1 MKAEFLKIAGVK
13 SEAEFYKKFPT
24 EEAFM
29 KKHGKAIKKSIVKAQ
44 VGQLI
49 PNKQTPTG
57 NTNPTRIDESFLFD
71 TVAGLTGKKN
81 YEETLKEMQ
90 SKAQVAS
97 GQQQSGGGGGMSGM
111 MSMLPQLM
119 SMFGGAGGE
128 GGAGGSSGGTSAS
141 DVMSG
146 LGDMGFGKNGGKF
159 SPHMMY
165 DPKTKKGKKAMTYK
179 EHLALKKKGWGHD
192 APKAMFGGGSGG
204 SGGGATT
211 GGGGGFNNFIQGASD
226 VFNSDAVQNFGIPIV
241 SDAFKIADQLK
252 QQKEVEAGAKQN
264 RIVSELA
271 LRASKTEPEKI
282 DREYVRP
289 EDFSNTGEEFFPVY
303 GVGTNVLAKHGGM
316 YKAQGGGNFLNNF
329 RAGGPR
335 NLNLKGDDLLGKGE
349 FTYFQP
355 YYESMQEKL
364 EHNRM
369 LNRKNV
375 NSMRALENGGMVSDQ
390 GYTPIINVNQQKAF
404 RQGGVLGSNS
414 YLVPKAQVGWLSP
427 GVWSEM
433 SKMQKGKQK
442 IKEDPGSFVRL
453 LAGDPTAAAMF
464 MENGGKTP
472 KAQGGFNAAN
482 ISYGGGP
489 GAAIGNQLGDMVGF
503 NNDAGSNIGG
513 TIGGT
518 IGSAFGPIG
527 SAVGSFIGSGI
538 GDLVDRSDRR
548 TRIDNERAEKA
559 TKEMSYSALGPQ
571 VQAGLA
577 SHVREGGNVSSNPSM
592 LDTMK
597 MGGELKTL
605 WGGEA
610 EAVSYNPYA
619 GGDSIQFKG
628 NSHDYRD
635 PKTGQTGIG
644 VAYGKDSVA
653 NNEAV
658 VEVEN
663 EPAQQLRDGGGNE
676 NLVVYGDL
684 KIPEEF
690 VSEIGDDRAK
700 GKKFKNYVEELNKD
714 EKKINSKMTKA
725 ADLGLES
732 DNTVFGQL
740 ERSTADAILKGSDM
754 KLKSIADKKMILADL
769 QSALNDTFDEFEIK
783 GNEFIAKGKVVD
795 DLEREM
801 NNMAKSGIEI
811 KPENRGKFTAW
822 AKEKG
827 MSVSA
832 AANKV
837 MANPDKYSKG
847 VVKMANFAKNFA
859 KNGAGV
865 PKAQSGFE
873 TNELGGDDV
882 GMTVEEAIAAGFVLN
897 EETGLYEKSTGETV
911 DPIDSETDALDE
923 VRPGQGR
930 DKDTGLYGNVTQKE
944 YEAAKEAN
952 PWFDWENFD
961 PKSDADV
968 RRYQKEF
975 NKRAEEAGSD
985 KRIKVDGDFGEQTS
999 SARFTPAAP
1008 GKEPEVE
1015 VAKIKEEPTVTE
1027 TTTIKPPR
1035 IPFIPNFL
1043 DGDVNNELNP
1053 DQLLAE
1059 KYAMATNQYIPVPA
1073 QGYQP
1078 NLRVPYDISLQDAKN
1093 DVIAQSRAMQRN
1105 PGIQNN
1111 PAAAALMAAP
1121 TYKALNE
1128 INAEEFRANQAMKDM
1143 VYSGNQET
1151 LNDAKLKNLKIYGE
1165 QYDRQQEAVSNTR
1178 KENIAIL
1185 NSISNKYAQNRRN
1198 NMLERVYNNMYPS
1211 YQFNQQG
1218 DANTTGVGGNF
1229 SIPGYGITGGIPG
1242 LATPGFNGNAGQ
1254 NVNSAINLGGQLIDY
1269 FRNNPIQQR
1278 PVEPNYNRMDRAI
1291 KKGIDFKN
1299 IYDYVEPIDDGSRL
1313 AKKGKAVKKNNKN
1326 SNILRAIKN
1335 L

>member
-13 SEAEFYKKFPT
+13 SEADFYKKFPS
-24 EEAFM
+24 EDAFM
-29 KKHGKAIKKSIVKAQ
+29 AKHGKAVKKLMVKKANI
-44 VGQLI
+44 GALI

-57 NTNPTRIDESFLFD
+57 NKKPKRIDDAFLYD
-71 TVAGLTGKKN
+71 SVAGMTGKES
-81 YEETLKEMQ
+81 YDEMMARM
-90 SKAQVAS
+90 KAEAEAAAAA
-97 GQQQSGGGGGMSGM
+97 GQQSGGGGGGGMGGMMAMLPQMMSMMGGAEGAGGAAGAAGAAGGGGGGDIGATMSGM
-111 MSMLPQLM
+111 
-119 SMFGGAGGE
+119 GGMMQKGGNVE
-128 GGAGGSSGGTSAS
+128 
-141 DVMSG
+141 
-146 LGDMGFGKNGGKF
+146 KF
-159 SPHMMY
+159 TPHMMY

-192 APKAMFGGGSGG
+192 APKAMGGFGGGS
-204 SGGGATT
+204 GGATT
-211 GGGGGFNNFIQGASD
+211 GGGGGFMQGASD
-226 VFNSDAVQNFGIPIV
+226 VFNSSAVQDWGIPIV
-241 SDAFKIADQLK
+241 GDVMKISDQLK
-252 QQKEVEAGAKQN
+252 QQKETEAGAKQN

-303 GVGTNVLAKHGGM
+303 GVGTNVLAKHGGA
-316 YKAQGGGNFLNNF
+316 YKAQGGGMFN
-329 RAGGPR
+329 
-335 NLNLKGDDLLGKGE
+335 
-349 FTYFQP
+349 
-355 YYESMQEKL
+355 
-364 EHNRM
+364 
-369 LNRKNV
+369 
-375 NSMRALENGGMVSDQ
+375 DQ
-390 GYTPIINVNQQKAF
+390 GYSPIINVNQQKAF
-404 RQGGVLGSNS
+404 KQGGVLGSNS
-414 YLVPKAQVGWLSP
+414 YLVPRA
-427 GVWSEM
+427 
-433 SKMQKGKQK
+433 
-442 IKEDPGSFVRL
+442 
-453 LAGDPTAAAMF
+453 AG
-464 MENGGKTP
+464 G
-472 KAQGGFNAAN
+472 
-482 ISYGGGP
+482 ISYGGGQA
-489 GAAIGNQLGDMVGF
+489 GQLGMQAGDMVGF
-503 NNDAGSNIGG
+503 NNDAGSQIGG

-527 SAVGSFIGSGI
+527 SAVGSFIGSGV

-548 TRIDNERAEKA
+548 TAKDNDRSERA
-559 TKEMSYSALGPQ
+559 TKEMAYGAIGPQ

-610 EAVSYNPYA
+610 ETVSYNPYA
-619 GGDSIQFKG
+619 GGESIEFKG

-644 VAYGKDSVA
+644 VAYGQESVA

-663 EPAQQLRDGGGNE
+663 EPAQQLKDGGGAE

-690 VSEIGDDRAK
+690 ISEIGDDRAK

-714 EKKINSKMTKA
+714 EKKINKKMVTA

-732 DNTVFGQL
+732 NNTVFGQL
-740 ERSTADAILKGSDM
+740 ERSSADAILKGSDM
-754 KLKSIADKKMILADL
+754 KLKAIADKKMILADL

-783 GNEFIAKGKVVD
+783 GNDFISKDNIVND
-795 DLEREM
+795 PERSM

-811 KPENRGKFTAW
+811 KPENKGKFTAW

-837 MANPDKYSKG
+837 MANTDGYSPG

-865 PKAQSGFE
+865 PKAQGGFE

-882 GMTVEEAIAAGFVLN
+882 GMTIEEALAAGFILN
-897 EETGLYEKSTGETV
+897 EVTGEYEKSNGETV
-911 DPIDSETDALDE
+911 VPTDSETDALDE

-930 DKDTGLYGNVTQKE
+930 DEGTGLFGNTTVKE

-985 KRIKVDGDFGEQTS
+985 KRITVDGDFGEQTT

-1008 GKEPEVE
+1008 GEEPEVE
-1015 VAKIKEEPTVTE
+1015 VAKIREEPTVTE
-1027 TTTIKPPR
+1027 TTTIQPQR
-1035 IPFIPNFL
+1035 IPFLPNFI

-1059 KYAMATNQYIPVPA
+1059 KYAMATNQYQPVPA

-1143 VYSGNQET
+1143 VYSGNQQT
-1151 LNDAKLKNLKIYGE
+1151 LNEAKLKNLQIFDT
-1165 QYDRQQEAVSNTR
+1165 QAQRQAQGVANTR
-1178 KENIAIL
+1178 TQNIDIL
-1185 NSISNKYAQNRRN
+1185 KSISDKYSKNRRE

-1211 YQFNQQG
+1211 YKFNQQG
-1218 DANTTGVGGNF
+1218 DANTTGAGSNLYV
-1229 SIPGYGITGGIPG
+1229 PGYGMTGGIPG

-1254 NVNSAINLGGQLIDY
+1254 NVNSAINLGGQLINY
-1269 FRNNPIQQR
+1269 FNNNPIQRQ
-1278 PVEPNYNRMDRAI
+1278 PPEPNYNRMDRAMR
-1291 KKGIDFKN
+1291 KDIDFEN
-1299 IYDYVEPIDDGSRL
+1299 MYDYIDPLAEDDGTRV
-1313 AKKGKAVKKNNKN
+1313 AKKGKTVKKNNKN

>member
-13 SEAEFYKKFPT
+13 SEAEFYKKFPS
-24 EEAFM
+24 EDAFM
-29 KKHGKAIKKSIVKAQ
+29 KKHGKAVKKLMVKKANI
-44 VGQLI
+44 GALI
-49 PNKQTPTG
+49 PNKETPTG
-57 NTNPTRIDESFLFD
+57 NSNPKRIDDAFLYD
-71 TVAGLTGKKN
+71 TVAGMTGKES
-81 YEETLKEMQ
+81 YEEMMARMQ
-90 SKAQVAS
+90 AEAQAAA
-97 GQQQSGGGGGMSGM
+97 GQQSGGGGGGGMGGM
-111 MSMLPQLM
+111 MAMLPQIM
-119 SMFGGAGGE
+119 SMMGGAEGAGGD
-128 GGAGGSSGGTSAS
+128 GGTGGG
-141 DVMSG
+141 M
-146 LGDMGFGKNGGKF
+146 NGGEMADAMSSFSMKKGGNVEKF
-159 SPHMMY
+159 TPHMMY

-192 APKAMFGGGSGG
+192 APKAQGGN
-204 SGGGATT
+204 TT
-211 GGGGGFNNFIQGASD
+211 SGGGGFNDFIQGASD
-226 VFNSDAVQNFGIPIV
+226 VYNSDAVQNFGIPIV
-241 SDAFKIADQLK
+241 GDIMKISDQLK

-316 YKAQGGGNFLNNF
+316 YKAQGGG
-329 RAGGPR
+329 
-335 NLNLKGDDLLGKGE
+335 
-349 FTYFQP
+349 
-355 YYESMQEKL
+355 
-364 EHNRM
+364 
-369 LNRKNV
+369 
-375 NSMRALENGGMVSDQ
+375 MVSDQ
-390 GYTPIINVNQQKAF
+390 GYSPIIDVNQQKAF
-404 RQGGVLGSNS
+404 KEGGSVSWKYGSGTYSGTLIPSMETKTHRFARTQN
-414 YLVPKAQVGWLSP
+414 
-427 GVWSEM
+427 
-433 SKMQKGKQK
+433 GKVK
-442 IKEDPGSFVRL
+442 RL
-453 LAGDPTAAAMF
+453 
-464 MENGGKTP
+464 P

-482 ISYGGGP
+482 ISYGGGA
-489 GAAIGNQLGDMVGF
+489 GSAVGNQLGDMAGF

-559 TKEMSYSALGPQ
+559 TKEMAYSALGPQ
-571 VQAGLA
+571 VQAGVA
-577 SHVREGGNVSSNPSM
+577 SHVREGGNISSNPSM
-592 LDTMK
+592 LETMK

-610 EAVSYNPYA
+610 ETVSYNPYA
-619 GGDSIQFKG
+619 GGESIQFKG

-644 VAYGKDSVA
+644 VAYGQESVA

-663 EPAQQLRDGGGNE
+663 EPAQQLKDGGGAE

-690 VSEIGDDRAK
+690 ISEIGDDRAK
-700 GKKFKNYVEELNKD
+700 GMKFKNYVEELNKD
-714 EKKINSKMTKA
+714 EKKINSKMSKA

-732 DNTVFGQL
+732 ENTTFGQL
-740 ERSTADAILKGSDM
+740 ERTTADAILKGSDM

-783 GNEFIAKGKVVD
+783 GNEFISKGMVVD

-811 KPENRGKFTAW
+811 KPENKGKFTAW

-837 MANPDKYSKG
+837 MANTDKYSTG

-865 PKAQSGFE
+865 PKAQGGFK
-873 TNELGGDDV
+873 TNELGGDDA
-882 GMTVEEAIAAGFVLN
+882 GMTSEEAIAAGFILN

-911 DPIDSETDALDE
+911 NPTDSETDALDE
-923 VRPGQGR
+923 VRPGQGIN
-930 DKDTGLYGNVTQKE
+930 KGTGLYGNTTVKQ
-944 YEAAKEAN
+944 YEDAKKAN

-968 RRYQKEF
+968 IRYQKEF

-985 KRIKVDGDFGEQTS
+985 KRITVDGDFGEQTT
-999 SARFTPAAP
+999 SARFTPASP
-1008 GKEPEVE
+1008 GQEPEVE
-1015 VAKIKEEPTVTE
+1015 VAQIREEPTVTE
-1027 TTTIKPPR
+1027 TTTIRPPR

-1105 PGIQNN
+1105 PMIQNN

-1121 TYKALNE
+1121 TFKALND
-1128 INAEEFRANQAMKDM
+1128 INAEEFRANQKMKDM
-1143 VYSGNQET
+1143 VYSGNQAT
-1151 LNDAKLKNLKIYGE
+1151 LNDAKLKNLQIYDE
-1165 QYDRQQEAVSNTR
+1165 QYDRQQEAISNTR

-1185 NSISNKYAQNRRN
+1185 SSISSKYAQNRRE
-1198 NMLERVYNNMYPS
+1198 NMMERVYGNMYPS
-1211 YQFNQQG
+1211 YQFGQQG
-1218 DANTTGVGGNF
+1218 NANTTGVGGNF
-1229 SIPGYGITGGIPG
+1229 NIPGYGMTGGIPG

-1254 NVNSAINLGGQLIDY
+1254 NVNSAINLGGQMLDY
-1269 FRNNPIQQR
+1269 FRNNPIQRQ
-1278 PVEPNYNRMDRAI
+1278 PTEPNYNKMDRI
-1291 KKGIDFKN
+1291 LERGLDFEDS
-1299 IYDYVEPIDDGSRL
+1299 YDYINPPEEDDGSRM
-1313 AKKGKAVKKNNKN
+1313 AKKGKAVKKNNRN
-1326 SNILRAIKN
+1326 SNVLRAFKN

>member
-13 SEAEFYKKFPT
+13 SEADFYKKFPS
-24 EEAFM
+24 EDAFM
-29 KKHGKAIKKSIVKAQ
+29 AKHGKAVKKLMVKKANI
-44 VGQLI
+44 GALI

-57 NTNPTRIDESFLFD
+57 NKKPKRIDDAFLYD
-71 TVAGLTGKKN
+71 SVAGMTGKES
-81 YEETLKEMQ
+81 YDEMMARM
-90 SKAQVAS
+90 KAEAEAAAAA
-97 GQQQSGGGGGMSGM
+97 GQQSGGGGGGGMGGMMAMLPQMMSMMGGAEGAGGAAGAAGGGGAGDMGAMMSGM
-111 MSMLPQLM
+111 
-119 SMFGGAGGE
+119 GGMMQKGGNVE
-128 GGAGGSSGGTSAS
+128 
-141 DVMSG
+141 
-146 LGDMGFGKNGGKF
+146 KF
-159 SPHMMY
+159 TPHMMY

-192 APKAMFGGGSGG
+192 APKAMGGFGGG
-204 SGGGATT
+204 GGGATT
-211 GGGGGFNNFIQGASD
+211 GGGGGGFMQGASD

-241 SDAFKIADQLK
+241 GDIMKISDQLK

-303 GVGTNVLAKHGGM
+303 GVGTNVLAKHGGA
-316 YKAQGGGNFLNNF
+316 YKAQGGGMFN
-329 RAGGPR
+329 
-335 NLNLKGDDLLGKGE
+335 
-349 FTYFQP
+349 
-355 YYESMQEKL
+355 
-364 EHNRM
+364 
-369 LNRKNV
+369 
-375 NSMRALENGGMVSDQ
+375 DQ
-390 GYTPIINVNQQKAF
+390 GYSPIINVNQQKAF
-404 RQGGVLGSNS
+404 KQGGVLGSNS
-414 YLVPKAQVGWLSP
+414 YLVPRA
-427 GVWSEM
+427 
-433 SKMQKGKQK
+433 
-442 IKEDPGSFVRL
+442 
-453 LAGDPTAAAMF
+453 T
-464 MENGGKTP
+464 GG
-472 KAQGGFNAAN
+472 
-482 ISYGGGP
+482 ISYGGGQA
-489 GAAIGNQLGDMVGF
+489 GQLGMQAGDMVGF

-527 SAVGSFIGSGI
+527 SAVGSFIGSGV

-548 TRIDNERAEKA
+548 TAKDNDRSERA
-559 TKEMSYSALGPQ
+559 TKEMAYGAIGPQ

-610 EAVSYNPYA
+610 ETVSYNPYA
-619 GGDSIQFKG
+619 GGESIEFKG

-644 VAYGKDSVA
+644 VAYGQESVA

-663 EPAQQLRDGGGNE
+663 EPAQQLKDGGGAE

-690 VSEIGDDRAK
+690 ISEIGDDRAK

-714 EKKINSKMTKA
+714 EKKINKKMVTA

-732 DNTVFGQL
+732 NNTVFGQL
-740 ERSTADAILKGSDM
+740 ERSSADAILKGSDM
-754 KLKSIADKKMILADL
+754 KLKAIADKKMILADL

-783 GNEFIAKGKVVD
+783 GNDFISKDNIVND
-795 DLEREM
+795 PERSM

-811 KPENRGKFTAW
+811 KPENKGKFTAW

-837 MANPDKYSKG
+837 MANTDGYSPG

-865 PKAQSGFE
+865 PKAQGGFE

-882 GMTVEEAIAAGFVLN
+882 GMTIEEALAAGFILN
-897 EETGLYEKSTGETV
+897 EVTGEYEKSNGETV
-911 DPIDSETDALDE
+911 VPTDSETDALDE

-930 DKDTGLYGNVTQKE
+930 DEGTGLFGNTTVKQ
-944 YEAAKEAN
+944 YEDAKKAN
-952 PWFDWENFD
+952 PWFDWESFD
-961 PKSDADV
+961 PKNKAEV
-968 RRYQKEF
+968 KRYQKEF

-985 KRIKVDGDFGEQTS
+985 KRITVDGDFGEQTT

-1008 GKEPEVE
+1008 GEEPEVE
-1015 VAKIKEEPTVTE
+1015 VAKIREEPTVTE
-1027 TTTIKPPR
+1027 TTTIQPQR
-1035 IPFIPNFL
+1035 IPFLPNFI

-1059 KYAMATNQYIPVPA
+1059 KYAMATNQYQPVPA

-1143 VYSGNQET
+1143 VYSGNQQT
-1151 LNDAKLKNLKIYGE
+1151 LNEAKLKNLQIFDT
-1165 QYDRQQEAVSNTR
+1165 QAQRQAQGVANTR
-1178 KENIAIL
+1178 TQNIDIL
-1185 NSISNKYAQNRRN
+1185 KSISDKYSKNRRE

-1211 YQFNQQG
+1211 YKFNQQG
-1218 DANTTGVGGNF
+1218 DANTTGAGSNLYV
-1229 SIPGYGITGGIPG
+1229 PGYGMTGGIPG

-1254 NVNSAINLGGQLIDY
+1254 NVNSAINLGGQLINY
-1269 FRNNPIQQR
+1269 FNNNPIQRQ
-1278 PVEPNYNRMDRAI
+1278 PPEPNYNRMDRAMR
-1291 KKGIDFKN
+1291 KDIDFEN
-1299 IYDYVEPIDDGSRL
+1299 MYDYIDPLAEDDGTRV
-1313 AKKGKAVKKNNKN
+1313 AKKGKTVKKNNKN

>member
-13 SEAEFYKKFPT
+13 SEADFYKKFPS
-24 EEAFM
+24 EDAFM
-29 KKHGKAIKKSIVKAQ
+29 AKHGKAVKKLMVKKANI
-44 VGQLI
+44 GALI

-57 NTNPTRIDESFLFD
+57 NKKPKRIDDAFLYD
-71 TVAGLTGKKN
+71 SVAGMTGKES
-81 YEETLKEMQ
+81 YDEMMARM
-90 SKAQVAS
+90 KAEAEAAAAA
-97 GQQQSGGGGGMSGM
+97 GQQSGGGGGGGMGGMMAMLPQVMSMMGGAEGAGGAAGAAGGGGGGDIGATMSGM
-111 MSMLPQLM
+111 
-119 SMFGGAGGE
+119 GGMMQKGGNVE
-128 GGAGGSSGGTSAS
+128 
-141 DVMSG
+141 
-146 LGDMGFGKNGGKF
+146 KF
-159 SPHMMY
+159 TPHMMY

-192 APKAMFGGGSGG
+192 APKAMGGFGGGS
-204 SGGGATT
+204 GGATT
-211 GGGGGFNNFIQGASD
+211 GGGGGFMQGASD
-226 VFNSDAVQNFGIPIV
+226 VFNSSAVQDWGIPIV
-241 SDAFKIADQLK
+241 GDIMKISDQLK

-303 GVGTNVLAKHGGM
+303 GVGTNVLAKHGGA
-316 YKAQGGGNFLNNF
+316 YKAQGGGMFN
-329 RAGGPR
+329 
-335 NLNLKGDDLLGKGE
+335 
-349 FTYFQP
+349 
-355 YYESMQEKL
+355 
-364 EHNRM
+364 
-369 LNRKNV
+369 
-375 NSMRALENGGMVSDQ
+375 DQ
-390 GYTPIINVNQQKAF
+390 GYSPIINVNQQKAF
-404 RQGGVLGSNS
+404 KQGGVLGSNS
-414 YLVPKAQVGWLSP
+414 YLVPRA
-427 GVWSEM
+427 
-433 SKMQKGKQK
+433 
-442 IKEDPGSFVRL
+442 
-453 LAGDPTAAAMF
+453 T
-464 MENGGKTP
+464 GG
-472 KAQGGFNAAN
+472 
-482 ISYGGGP
+482 ISYGGGQA
-489 GAAIGNQLGDMVGF
+489 GQLGMQAGDMVGF

-527 SAVGSFIGSGI
+527 SAVGSFIGSGV

-548 TRIDNERAEKA
+548 TRIDNERSERA
-559 TKEMSYSALGPQ
+559 TKEMAYGAIGPQ

-610 EAVSYNPYA
+610 ETVSYNPYA
-619 GGDSIQFKG
+619 GGESIEFKG

-644 VAYGKDSVA
+644 VAYGQESVA

-663 EPAQQLRDGGGNE
+663 EPAQQLKDGGGAE

-690 VSEIGDDRAK
+690 ISEIGDDRAK

-714 EKKINSKMTKA
+714 EKKINKKMVTA

-732 DNTVFGQL
+732 NNTVFGQL
-740 ERSTADAILKGSDM
+740 ERSSADAILKGSDM
-754 KLKSIADKKMILADL
+754 KLKAIADKKMILADL

-783 GNEFIAKGKVVD
+783 GNDFISKDNIVND
-795 DLEREM
+795 PERSM

-811 KPENRGKFTAW
+811 KPENKGKFTAW

-837 MANPDKYSKG
+837 MANTDGYSPG

-865 PKAQSGFE
+865 PKAQGGFE

-882 GMTVEEAIAAGFVLN
+882 GMTIEEALAAGFILN
-897 EETGLYEKSTGETV
+897 EVTGEYEKSNGETV
-911 DPIDSETDALDE
+911 VPTDSETDALDE

-930 DKDTGLYGNVTQKE
+930 DEGTGLFGNTTVKQ
-944 YEAAKEAN
+944 YEDAKKAN

-961 PKSDADV
+961 PKNKAEV
-968 RRYQKEF
+968 KRYQKEF

-985 KRIKVDGDFGEQTS
+985 KRITVDGDFGEQTT

-1008 GKEPEVE
+1008 GEEPEVE
-1015 VAKIKEEPTVTE
+1015 VAKIREEPTVTE
-1027 TTTIKPPR
+1027 TTTIQPQR
-1035 IPFIPNFL
+1035 IPFLPNFI

-1059 KYAMATNQYIPVPA
+1059 KYAMATNQYQPVPA

-1143 VYSGNQET
+1143 VYSGNQQT
-1151 LNDAKLKNLKIYGE
+1151 LNEAKLKNLQIFDT
-1165 QYDRQQEAVSNTR
+1165 QAQRQAQGVANTR
-1178 KENIAIL
+1178 TQNIDIL
-1185 NSISNKYAQNRRN
+1185 KSISDKYSKNRRE

-1211 YQFNQQG
+1211 YKFNQQG
-1218 DANTTGVGGNF
+1218 DANTTGAGSNLYV
-1229 SIPGYGITGGIPG
+1229 PGYGMTGGIPG

-1254 NVNSAINLGGQLIDY
+1254 NVNSAINLGGQLINY
-1269 FRNNPIQQR
+1269 FNNNPIQRQ
-1278 PVEPNYNRMDRAI
+1278 PPEPNYNRMDRAMR
-1291 KKGIDFKN
+1291 KDIDFEN
-1299 IYDYVEPIDDGSRL
+1299 MYDYIDPLAEDDGTRV
-1313 AKKGKAVKKNNKN
+1313 AKKGKTVKKNNKN

>member
-13 SEAEFYKKFPT
+13 SEADFYKKFPS
-24 EEAFM
+24 EDAFM
-29 KKHGKAIKKSIVKAQ
+29 AKHGKAVKKLMVKKANI
-44 VGQLI
+44 GALI

-57 NTNPTRIDESFLFD
+57 NKKPKRIDDAFLYD
-71 TVAGLTGKKN
+71 SVAGMTGKES
-81 YEETLKEMQ
+81 YDEMMARM
-90 SKAQVAS
+90 KAEAEAAAAA
-97 GQQQSGGGGGMSGM
+97 GQQSGGGGGGGMGGMMAMLPQMMSMMGGAEGAGGAAGAAGGGGAGDMGAMMSGM
-111 MSMLPQLM
+111 
-119 SMFGGAGGE
+119 GGMMQKGGNVE
-128 GGAGGSSGGTSAS
+128 
-141 DVMSG
+141 
-146 LGDMGFGKNGGKF
+146 KF
-159 SPHMMY
+159 TPHMMY

-192 APKAMFGGGSGG
+192 APKAMGGFGGGS
-204 SGGGATT
+204 GGATT
-211 GGGGGFNNFIQGASD
+211 GGGGGFMQGASD
-226 VFNSDAVQNFGIPIV
+226 VFNSSAVQDWGIPIV
-241 SDAFKIADQLK
+241 GDVMKISDQLK

-303 GVGTNVLAKHGGM
+303 GVGTNVLAKHGGA
-316 YKAQGGGNFLNNF
+316 YKAQGGGMFN
-329 RAGGPR
+329 
-335 NLNLKGDDLLGKGE
+335 
-349 FTYFQP
+349 
-355 YYESMQEKL
+355 
-364 EHNRM
+364 
-369 LNRKNV
+369 
-375 NSMRALENGGMVSDQ
+375 DQ
-390 GYTPIINVNQQKAF
+390 GYSPIINVNQQKAF
-404 RQGGVLGSNS
+404 KQGGVLGSNS
-414 YLVPKAQVGWLSP
+414 YLVP
-427 GVWSEM
+427 
-433 SKMQKGKQK
+433 
-442 IKEDPGSFVRL
+442 R
-453 LAGDPTAAAMF
+453 
-464 MENGGKTP
+464 
-472 KAQGGFNAAN
+472 AQGGFNMSGA
-482 ISYGGGP
+482 SYGGGA
-489 GAAIGNQLGDMVGF
+489 GGAIGNQLGDMVGF
-503 NNDAGSNIGG
+503 NNDAGSQIGG

-527 SAVGSFIGSGI
+527 SAVGSFIGSGV

-548 TRIDNERAEKA
+548 TRIDNERSEKA
-559 TKEMSYSALGPQ
+559 TKEMAYGAIGPQ

-610 EAVSYNPYA
+610 ETVSYNPYA
-619 GGDSIQFKG
+619 GGESIEFKG

-644 VAYGKDSVA
+644 VAYGQESVA
-653 NNEAV
+653 NNEAI

-663 EPAQQLRDGGGNE
+663 EPAQQLKDGGGAE

-690 VSEIGDDRAK
+690 ISEIGDDRAK

-714 EKKINSKMTKA
+714 EKKINKKMVTA

-732 DNTVFGQL
+732 NNTVFGQL
-740 ERSTADAILKGSDM
+740 ERSSADAILKGSDM
-754 KLKSIADKKMILADL
+754 KLKAIADKKMILADL

-783 GNEFIAKGKVVD
+783 GNDFISKDNIVND
-795 DLEREM
+795 PERSM

-811 KPENRGKFTAW
+811 KPENKGKFTAW

-837 MANPDKYSKG
+837 MANTDGYSPG

-865 PKAQSGFE
+865 PKAQGGFE

-882 GMTVEEAIAAGFVLN
+882 GMTIEEALAAGFILN
-897 EETGLYEKSTGETV
+897 EVTGEYEKSNGETV
-911 DPIDSETDALDE
+911 VPTDSETDALDE

-930 DKDTGLYGNVTQKE
+930 DEGTGLFGNTTVKE

-985 KRIKVDGDFGEQTS
+985 KRITVDGDFGEQTT

-1008 GKEPEVE
+1008 GEEPEVE
-1015 VAKIKEEPTVTE
+1015 VAKIREEPTVTE
-1027 TTTIKPPR
+1027 TTTIQPQR
-1035 IPFIPNFL
+1035 IPFLPNFI

-1059 KYAMATNQYIPVPA
+1059 KYAMATNQYQPVPA

-1143 VYSGNQET
+1143 VYSGNQQT
-1151 LNDAKLKNLKIYGE
+1151 LNEAKLKNLQIFDT
-1165 QYDRQQEAVSNTR
+1165 QAQRQAQGVANTR
-1178 KENIAIL
+1178 TQNIDIL
-1185 NSISNKYAQNRRN
+1185 KSISDKYSKNRRE

-1211 YQFNQQG
+1211 YKFNQQG
-1218 DANTTGVGGNF
+1218 DANTTGAGSNLYV
-1229 SIPGYGITGGIPG
+1229 PGYGMTGGIPG

-1254 NVNSAINLGGQLIDY
+1254 NVNSAINLGGQLINY
-1269 FRNNPIQQR
+1269 FNNNPIQRQ
-1278 PVEPNYNRMDRAI
+1278 PPEPNYNRMDRAMR
-1291 KKGIDFKN
+1291 KDIDFEN
-1299 IYDYVEPIDDGSRL
+1299 MYDYIDPLAEDDGTRV
-1313 AKKGKAVKKNNKN
+1313 AKKGKTVKKNNKN

>member
-13 SEAEFYKKFPT
+13 SEAEFYKKFPS
-24 EEAFM
+24 EDAFM
-29 KKHGKAIKKSIVKAQ
+29 KKHGKAVKKLMVKKANI
-44 VGQLI
+44 GALI

-57 NTNPTRIDESFLFD
+57 NKKPKRIDDAFLYD
-71 TVAGLTGKKN
+71 AVAGMTGKES
-81 YEETLKEMQ
+81 YDEMMARM
-90 SKAQVAS
+90 KAEAQAAA
-97 GQQQSGGGGGMSGM
+97 GQQSGGGGGGGMGGM
-111 MSMLPQLM
+111 MAMLPQM
-119 SMFGGAGGE
+119 MEMFGGAGGD

-192 APKAMFGGGSGG
+192 APKAQ
-204 SGGGATT
+204 GGATT
-211 GGGGGFNNFIQGASD
+211 GGGGGGFMQGASD
-226 VFNSDAVQNFGIPIV
+226 IFNSDAVQNFGIPIV
-241 SDAFKIADQLK
+241 GDIMKISDQLK

-303 GVGTNVLAKHGGM
+303 GVGTNVLAKHGGA
-316 YKAQGGGNFLNNF
+316 YKAQ
-329 RAGGPR
+329 
-335 NLNLKGDDLLGKGE
+335 
-349 FTYFQP
+349 Q
-355 YYESMQEKL
+355 
-364 EHNRM
+364 
-369 LNRKNV
+369 
-375 NSMRALENGGMVSDQ
+375 GGMFNDQ
-390 GYTPIINVNQQKAF
+390 GYVPLVNPNQQKAF

-414 YLVPKAQVGWLSP
+414 YLVPKAQ
-427 GVWSEM
+427 
-433 SKMQKGKQK
+433 
-442 IKEDPGSFVRL
+442 
-453 LAGDPTAAAMF
+453 
-464 MENGGKTP
+464 
-472 KAQGGFNAAN
+472 GGFDMAN
-482 ISYGGGP
+482 ISYGGGA
-489 GAAIGNQLGDMVGF
+489 GSMIGNKLGDMVGF

-548 TRIDNERAEKA
+548 TRIDNERSERA
-559 TKEMSYSALGPQ
+559 TKEMAYGAIGPQ

-610 EAVSYNPYA
+610 ETVSYNPYA
-619 GGDSIQFKG
+619 GGESIQFKG

-644 VAYGKDSVA
+644 VAYGQESVA

-663 EPAQQLRDGGGNE
+663 EPAQQLKDGGGAE

-690 VSEIGDDRAK
+690 ISEIGDDRAK

-714 EKKINSKMTKA
+714 EKKINKKMVTA

-732 DNTVFGQL
+732 NNTVFGQL
-740 ERSTADAILKGSDM
+740 ERSTADTILKGSDM

-783 GNEFIAKGKVVD
+783 GNDFISKDNIVND
-795 DLEREM
+795 PERSM

-811 KPENRGKFTAW
+811 KPENKGKFTAW
-822 AKEKG
+822 AKERG

-832 AANKV
+832 ATNKV
-837 MANPDKYSKG
+837 MANTDEYSPG
-847 VVKMANFAKNFA
+847 VVNMANFARNFA

-865 PKAQSGFE
+865 PKAQGGFE

-882 GMTVEEAIAAGFVLN
+882 GMTIEEALAAGFILN
-897 EETGLYEKSTGETV
+897 EVTGEYEKSNGETV
-911 DPIDSETDALDE
+911 VPTDSETDALDE

-930 DKDTGLYGNVTQKE
+930 DEGTGLFGNTTVKE

-985 KRIKVDGDFGEQTS
+985 KRIKVDGDFGEQTT
-999 SARFTPAAP
+999 SARFTPASP

-1027 TTTIKPPR
+1027 TTTIQPSR

-1059 KYAMATNQYIPVPA
+1059 KYAMATNQYQPVPA

-1093 DVIAQSRAMQRN
+1093 DIIAQSRAMQRN

-1143 VYSGNQET
+1143 VYSGNQQT
-1151 LNDAKLKNLKIYGE
+1151 LNEAKLKNLQIFDT
-1165 QYDRQQEAVSNTR
+1165 QAQRQAQGVANTR
-1178 KENIAIL
+1178 TQNIDIL
-1185 NSISNKYAQNRRN
+1185 KSISDKYAKNRRE

-1211 YQFNQQG
+1211 YQFDQQG
-1218 DANTTGVGGNF
+1218 DANTTGAGGNLYV
-1229 SIPGYGITGGIPG
+1229 PGYGMTGGIPG

-1254 NVNSAINLGGQLIDY
+1254 NVNSAINLGGQLINY
-1269 FRNNPIQQR
+1269 FNNNPIQRQ
-1278 PVEPNYNRMDRAI
+1278 PSEPNYNRMDRAMRKDI
-1291 KKGIDFKN
+1291 N
-1299 IYDYVEPIDDGSRL
+1299 LENMYDYIDPLAEDDGTRV
-1313 AKKGKAVKKNNKN
+1313 AKKGKTVKKNNKN

>member
-13 SEAEFYKKFPT
+13 SEADFYKKFPS
-24 EEAFM
+24 EDAFM
-29 KKHGKAIKKSIVKAQ
+29 AKHGKAVKKLMVKKANI
-44 VGQLI
+44 GALI

-57 NTNPTRIDESFLFD
+57 NKKPKRIDDAFLYD
-71 TVAGLTGKKN
+71 SVAGMTGKES
-81 YEETLKEMQ
+81 YDEMMARM
-90 SKAQVAS
+90 KAEAEAAAAA
-97 GQQQSGGGGGMSGM
+97 GQQSGGGGGGGMGGMMAMLPQVMSMMGGAEGAGGAAGAAGGGGAGDMGAMMSGM
-111 MSMLPQLM
+111 
-119 SMFGGAGGE
+119 GGMMQKGGNVE
-128 GGAGGSSGGTSAS
+128 
-141 DVMSG
+141 
-146 LGDMGFGKNGGKF
+146 KF
-159 SPHMMY
+159 TPHMMY

-192 APKAMFGGGSGG
+192 APKAMGGFGGGS
-204 SGGGATT
+204 GGATT
-211 GGGGGFNNFIQGASD
+211 GGGGGFMQGASD
-226 VFNSDAVQNFGIPIV
+226 VFNSSAVQDWGIPIV
-241 SDAFKIADQLK
+241 GDVMKISDQLK
-252 QQKEVEAGAKQN
+252 QQKETEAGAKQN

-303 GVGTNVLAKHGGM
+303 GVGTNVLAKHGGA
-316 YKAQGGGNFLNNF
+316 YKAQGGGMFN
-329 RAGGPR
+329 
-335 NLNLKGDDLLGKGE
+335 
-349 FTYFQP
+349 
-355 YYESMQEKL
+355 
-364 EHNRM
+364 
-369 LNRKNV
+369 
-375 NSMRALENGGMVSDQ
+375 DQ
-390 GYTPIINVNQQKAF
+390 GYSPIINVNQQKAF
-404 RQGGVLGSNS
+404 KQGGVLGSNS
-414 YLVPKAQVGWLSP
+414 YLVP
-427 GVWSEM
+427 
-433 SKMQKGKQK
+433 
-442 IKEDPGSFVRL
+442 R
-453 LAGDPTAAAMF
+453 
-464 MENGGKTP
+464 
-472 KAQGGFNAAN
+472 AQGGFNMSGV
-482 ISYGGGP
+482 SYGGGA
-489 GAAIGNQLGDMVGF
+489 GGAIGNKLGDMVGF
-503 NNDAGSNIGG
+503 NNDAGSQIGG

-527 SAVGSFIGSGI
+527 SAVGSFIGSGV

-548 TRIDNERAEKA
+548 TRIDNERSEKA
-559 TKEMSYSALGPQ
+559 TKEMAYGAIGPQ

-610 EAVSYNPYA
+610 ETVSYNPYA
-619 GGDSIQFKG
+619 GGESIEFKG
-628 NSHDYRD
+628 NSHDYRH

-644 VAYGKDSVA
+644 VAYGQESVA
-653 NNEAV
+653 NNEAI

-663 EPAQQLRDGGGNE
+663 EPAQQLKDGGGAE

-690 VSEIGDDRAK
+690 ISEIGDDRAK

-714 EKKINSKMTKA
+714 EKKINKKMVTA

-732 DNTVFGQL
+732 NNTVFGQL
-740 ERSTADAILKGSDM
+740 ERSSADAILKGSDM
-754 KLKSIADKKMILADL
+754 KLKAIADKKMILADL

-783 GNEFIAKGKVVD
+783 GNDFISKDNIVND
-795 DLEREM
+795 PERSM

-811 KPENRGKFTAW
+811 KPENKGKFTAW

-837 MANPDKYSKG
+837 MANTDGYSPG

-865 PKAQSGFE
+865 PKAQGGFE

-882 GMTVEEAIAAGFVLN
+882 GMTIEEALAAGFILN
-897 EETGLYEKSTGETV
+897 EVTGEYEKSNGETV
-911 DPIDSETDALDE
+911 VPTDSETDALDE

-930 DKDTGLYGNVTQKE
+930 DEGTGLFGNTTVKE

-985 KRIKVDGDFGEQTS
+985 KRITVDGDFGEQTT

-1008 GKEPEVE
+1008 GEEPEVE
-1015 VAKIKEEPTVTE
+1015 VAKIREEPTVTE
-1027 TTTIKPPR
+1027 TTTIQPQR
-1035 IPFIPNFL
+1035 IPFLPNFI

-1059 KYAMATNQYIPVPA
+1059 KYAMATNQYQPVPA

-1143 VYSGNQET
+1143 VYSGNQQT
-1151 LNDAKLKNLKIYGE
+1151 LNEAKLKNLQIFDT
-1165 QYDRQQEAVSNTR
+1165 QAQRQAQGVANTR
-1178 KENIAIL
+1178 TQNIDIL
-1185 NSISNKYAQNRRN
+1185 KSISDKYSKNRRE

-1211 YQFNQQG
+1211 YKFNQQG
-1218 DANTTGVGGNF
+1218 DANTTGAGSNLYV
-1229 SIPGYGITGGIPG
+1229 PGYGMTGGIPG

-1254 NVNSAINLGGQLIDY
+1254 NVNSAINLGGQLINY
-1269 FRNNPIQQR
+1269 FNNNPIQRQ
-1278 PVEPNYNRMDRAI
+1278 PPEPNYNRMDRAMR
-1291 KKGIDFKN
+1291 KDIDFEN
-1299 IYDYVEPIDDGSRL
+1299 MYDYIDPLAEDDGTRV
-1313 AKKGKAVKKNNKN
+1313 AKKGKTVKKNNKN

>member
-1 MKAEFLKIAGVK
+1 
-13 SEAEFYKKFPT
+13 
-24 EEAFM
+24 
-29 KKHGKAIKKSIVKAQ
+29 
-44 VGQLI
+44 
-49 PNKQTPTG
+49 
-57 NTNPTRIDESFLFD
+57 
-71 TVAGLTGKKN
+71 
-81 YEETLKEMQ
+81 
-90 SKAQVAS
+90 
-97 GQQQSGGGGGMSGM
+97 
-111 MSMLPQLM
+111 
-119 SMFGGAGGE
+119 
-128 GGAGGSSGGTSAS
+128 
-141 DVMSG
+141 
-146 LGDMGFGKNGGKF
+146 
-159 SPHMMY
+159 
-165 DPKTKKGKKAMTYK
+165 
-179 EHLALKKKGWGHD
+179 
-192 APKAMFGGGSGG
+192 
-204 SGGGATT
+204 
-211 GGGGGFNNFIQGASD
+211 
-226 VFNSDAVQNFGIPIV
+226 
-241 SDAFKIADQLK
+241 
-252 QQKEVEAGAKQN
+252 
-264 RIVSELA
+264 
-271 LRASKTEPEKI
+271 
-282 DREYVRP
+282 
-289 EDFSNTGEEFFPVY
+289 
-303 GVGTNVLAKHGGM
+303 
-316 YKAQGGGNFLNNF
+316 
-329 RAGGPR
+329 
-335 NLNLKGDDLLGKGE
+335 
-349 FTYFQP
+349 
-355 YYESMQEKL
+355 
-364 EHNRM
+364 
-369 LNRKNV
+369 
-375 NSMRALENGGMVSDQ
+375 
-390 GYTPIINVNQQKAF
+390 
-404 RQGGVLGSNS
+404 
-414 YLVPKAQVGWLSP
+414 
-427 GVWSEM
+427 
-433 SKMQKGKQK
+433 
-442 IKEDPGSFVRL
+442 
-453 LAGDPTAAAMF
+453 
-464 MENGGKTP
+464 
-472 KAQGGFNAAN
+472 
-482 ISYGGGP
+482 
-489 GAAIGNQLGDMVGF
+489 MVGF

-527 SAVGSFIGSGI
+527 SAVGSFIGSGV

-548 TRIDNERAEKA
+548 TRMDNERSERA
-559 TKEMSYSALGPQ
+559 TKEMAYGAIGPQ

-610 EAVSYNPYA
+610 ETVSYNPYA
-619 GGDSIQFKG
+619 GGESIEFKG

-644 VAYGKDSVA
+644 VAYGQESVA
-653 NNEAV
+653 NNEAI

-663 EPAQQLRDGGGNE
+663 EPAQQLKDGGGAE

-690 VSEIGDDRAK
+690 ISEIGDDRAK

-714 EKKINSKMTKA
+714 EKKINKKMVTA

-732 DNTVFGQL
+732 NNTVFGQL
-740 ERSTADAILKGSDM
+740 ERSSADAILKGSDM
-754 KLKSIADKKMILADL
+754 KLKAIADKKMILADL

-783 GNEFIAKGKVVD
+783 GNDFISKDNIVND
-795 DLEREM
+795 PERSM

-811 KPENRGKFTAW
+811 KPENKGKFTAW

-837 MANPDKYSKG
+837 MANTDGYSPG

-865 PKAQSGFE
+865 PKAQGGFE

-882 GMTVEEAIAAGFVLN
+882 GMTIEEALAAGFILN
-897 EETGLYEKSTGETV
+897 EVTGEYEKSNGETV
-911 DPIDSETDALDE
+911 VPTDSETDALDE

-930 DKDTGLYGNVTQKE
+930 DEGTGLFGNTTVKQ
-944 YEAAKEAN
+944 YEDAKKAN

-961 PKSDADV
+961 PKNKAEV
-968 RRYQKEF
+968 KRYQKEF

-985 KRIKVDGDFGEQTS
+985 KRITVDGDFGEQTT

-1008 GKEPEVE
+1008 GEEPEVE
-1015 VAKIKEEPTVTE
+1015 VAKIREEPTVTE
-1027 TTTIKPPR
+1027 TTTIQPQR
-1035 IPFIPNFL
+1035 IPFLPNFI

-1059 KYAMATNQYIPVPA
+1059 KYAMATNQYQPVPA

-1143 VYSGNQET
+1143 VYSGNQQT
-1151 LNDAKLKNLKIYGE
+1151 LNEAKLKNLQIFDT
-1165 QYDRQQEAVSNTR
+1165 QAQRQAQGVANTR
-1178 KENIAIL
+1178 TQNIDIL
-1185 NSISNKYAQNRRN
+1185 KSISDKYSKNRRE

-1211 YQFNQQG
+1211 YKFNQQG
-1218 DANTTGVGGNF
+1218 DANTTGAGSNLYV
-1229 SIPGYGITGGIPG
+1229 PGYGMTGGIPG

-1254 NVNSAINLGGQLIDY
+1254 NVNSAINLGGQLINY
-1269 FRNNPIQQR
+1269 FNNNPIQRQ
-1278 PVEPNYNRMDRAI
+1278 PPEPNYNRMDRAMR
-1291 KKGIDFKN
+1291 KDIDFEN
-1299 IYDYVEPIDDGSRL
+1299 MYDYIDPLAEDDGTRV
-1313 AKKGKAVKKNNKN
+1313 AKKGKTVKKNNKN

>member
-13 SEAEFYKKFPT
+13 SEADFYKKFPS
-24 EEAFM
+24 EDAFM
-29 KKHGKAIKKSIVKAQ
+29 AKHGKAVKKLMVKKANI
-44 VGQLI
+44 GALI

-57 NTNPTRIDESFLFD
+57 NKKPKRIDDAFLYD
-71 TVAGLTGKKN
+71 SVAGMTGKES
-81 YEETLKEMQ
+81 YDEMMARM
-90 SKAQVAS
+90 KAEAEAAAAA
-97 GQQQSGGGGGMSGM
+97 GQQSGGGGGGGMGGMMAMLPQMMSMMGGAEGAGGAAGAAGAAGGGGGGDIGATMSGM
-111 MSMLPQLM
+111 
-119 SMFGGAGGE
+119 GGMMQKGGNVE
-128 GGAGGSSGGTSAS
+128 
-141 DVMSG
+141 
-146 LGDMGFGKNGGKF
+146 KF
-159 SPHMMY
+159 TPHMMY

-192 APKAMFGGGSGG
+192 APKAMGGFGGG
-204 SGGGATT
+204 GGGATT
-211 GGGGGFNNFIQGASD
+211 GGGGGGFMQGASD

-241 SDAFKIADQLK
+241 GDIMKISDQLK

-303 GVGTNVLAKHGGM
+303 GVGTNVLAKHGGA
-316 YKAQGGGNFLNNF
+316 YKAQGGGMFN
-329 RAGGPR
+329 
-335 NLNLKGDDLLGKGE
+335 
-349 FTYFQP
+349 
-355 YYESMQEKL
+355 
-364 EHNRM
+364 
-369 LNRKNV
+369 
-375 NSMRALENGGMVSDQ
+375 DQ
-390 GYTPIINVNQQKAF
+390 GYSPIINVNQQKAF
-404 RQGGVLGSNS
+404 KQGGVLGSNS
-414 YLVPKAQVGWLSP
+414 YLVPRA
-427 GVWSEM
+427 
-433 SKMQKGKQK
+433 
-442 IKEDPGSFVRL
+442 
-453 LAGDPTAAAMF
+453 T
-464 MENGGKTP
+464 GG
-472 KAQGGFNAAN
+472 
-482 ISYGGGP
+482 ISYGGGQA
-489 GAAIGNQLGDMVGF
+489 GQLGMQAGDMVGF

-527 SAVGSFIGSGI
+527 SAVGSFIGSGV

-548 TRIDNERAEKA
+548 TRIDNERSERA
-559 TKEMSYSALGPQ
+559 TKEMAYGAIGPQ

-610 EAVSYNPYA
+610 ETVSYNPYA
-619 GGDSIQFKG
+619 GGESIEFKG

-644 VAYGKDSVA
+644 VAYGQESVA

-663 EPAQQLRDGGGNE
+663 EPAQQLKDGGGAE

-690 VSEIGDDRAK
+690 ISEIGDDRAK

-714 EKKINSKMTKA
+714 EKKINKKMVTA

-732 DNTVFGQL
+732 NNTVFGQL

-783 GNEFIAKGKVVD
+783 GNDFISKDNIVND
-795 DLEREM
+795 PERSM

-811 KPENRGKFTAW
+811 KPENKGKFTAW

-837 MANPDKYSKG
+837 MANTDGYSPG

-865 PKAQSGFE
+865 PKAQGGFE

-882 GMTVEEAIAAGFVLN
+882 GMTIEEALAAGFILN
-897 EETGLYEKSTGETV
+897 EVTGEYEKSNGETV
-911 DPIDSETDALDE
+911 VPTDSETDALDE

-930 DKDTGLYGNVTQKE
+930 DEGTGLFGNTTVKQ
-944 YEAAKEAN
+944 YEDAKKAN
-952 PWFDWENFD
+952 PWFDWESFD
-961 PKSDADV
+961 PKNKAEV
-968 RRYQKEF
+968 KRYQKEF

-985 KRIKVDGDFGEQTS
+985 KRITVDGDFGEQTT

-1008 GKEPEVE
+1008 GEEPEVE
-1015 VAKIKEEPTVTE
+1015 VAKIREEPTVTE
-1027 TTTIKPPR
+1027 TTTIQPQR
-1035 IPFIPNFL
+1035 IPFLPNFI

-1059 KYAMATNQYIPVPA
+1059 KYAMATNQYQPVPA

-1143 VYSGNQET
+1143 VYSGNQQT
-1151 LNDAKLKNLKIYGE
+1151 LNEAKLKNLQIFDT
-1165 QYDRQQEAVSNTR
+1165 QAQRQAQGVANTR
-1178 KENIAIL
+1178 TQNIDIL
-1185 NSISNKYAQNRRN
+1185 KSISDKYSKNRRE

-1211 YQFNQQG
+1211 YKFNQQG
-1218 DANTTGVGGNF
+1218 DANTTGAGSNLYV
-1229 SIPGYGITGGIPG
+1229 PGYGMTGGIPG

-1254 NVNSAINLGGQLIDY
+1254 NVNSAINLGGQLINY
-1269 FRNNPIQQR
+1269 FNNNPIQRQ
-1278 PVEPNYNRMDRAI
+1278 PPEPNYNRMDRAMR
-1291 KKGIDFKN
+1291 KDIDFEN
-1299 IYDYVEPIDDGSRL
+1299 MYDYIDPLAEDDGTRV
-1313 AKKGKAVKKNNKN
+1313 AKKGKTVKKNNKN

>member
-13 SEAEFYKKFPT
+13 SEADFYKKFPS
-24 EEAFM
+24 EDAFM
-29 KKHGKAIKKSIVKAQ
+29 AKHGKAVKKLMVKKANI
-44 VGQLI
+44 GALI

-57 NTNPTRIDESFLFD
+57 NKKPKRIDDAFLYD
-71 TVAGLTGKKN
+71 SVAGMTGKES
-81 YEETLKEMQ
+81 YDEMMARM
-90 SKAQVAS
+90 KAEAEAAAAA
-97 GQQQSGGGGGMSGM
+97 GQQSGGGGGGGMGGMMAMLPQVMSMMGGAEGAGGAAGAAGGGGAGDMGAMMSGM
-111 MSMLPQLM
+111 
-119 SMFGGAGGE
+119 GGMMQKGGNVE
-128 GGAGGSSGGTSAS
+128 
-141 DVMSG
+141 
-146 LGDMGFGKNGGKF
+146 KF
-159 SPHMMY
+159 TPHMMY

-192 APKAMFGGGSGG
+192 APKAMGGFGGGS
-204 SGGGATT
+204 GGATT
-211 GGGGGFNNFIQGASD
+211 GGGGGFMQGASD
-226 VFNSDAVQNFGIPIV
+226 VFNSSAVQDWGIPIV
-241 SDAFKIADQLK
+241 GDIMKISDQLK

-303 GVGTNVLAKHGGM
+303 GVGTNVLAKHGGA
-316 YKAQGGGNFLNNF
+316 YKAQGGGMFN
-329 RAGGPR
+329 
-335 NLNLKGDDLLGKGE
+335 
-349 FTYFQP
+349 
-355 YYESMQEKL
+355 
-364 EHNRM
+364 
-369 LNRKNV
+369 
-375 NSMRALENGGMVSDQ
+375 DQ
-390 GYTPIINVNQQKAF
+390 GYSPIINVNQQKAF
-404 RQGGVLGSNS
+404 KQGGVLGSNS
-414 YLVPKAQVGWLSP
+414 YLVPRA
-427 GVWSEM
+427 
-433 SKMQKGKQK
+433 
-442 IKEDPGSFVRL
+442 
-453 LAGDPTAAAMF
+453 T
-464 MENGGKTP
+464 GG
-472 KAQGGFNAAN
+472 
-482 ISYGGGP
+482 ISYGGGQA
-489 GAAIGNQLGDMVGF
+489 GQLGMQAGDMVGF

-527 SAVGSFIGSGI
+527 SAVGSFIGSGV

-548 TRIDNERAEKA
+548 TRIDNERSEKA
-559 TKEMSYSALGPQ
+559 TKEMAYGAIGPQ

-610 EAVSYNPYA
+610 ETVSYNPYA
-619 GGDSIQFKG
+619 GGESIEFKG

-644 VAYGKDSVA
+644 VAYGQESVA
-653 NNEAV
+653 NNEAI

-663 EPAQQLRDGGGNE
+663 EPAQQLKDGGGAE

-690 VSEIGDDRAK
+690 ISEIGDDRAK

-714 EKKINSKMTKA
+714 EKKINKKMVTA

-732 DNTVFGQL
+732 NNTVFGQL
-740 ERSTADAILKGSDM
+740 ERSSADAILKGSDM
-754 KLKSIADKKMILADL
+754 KLKAIADKKMILADL

-783 GNEFIAKGKVVD
+783 GNDFISKDNIVND
-795 DLEREM
+795 PERSM

-811 KPENRGKFTAW
+811 KPENKGKFTAW

-837 MANPDKYSKG
+837 MANTDGYSPG

-865 PKAQSGFE
+865 PKAQGGFE

-882 GMTVEEAIAAGFVLN
+882 GMTIEEALAAGFILN
-897 EETGLYEKSTGETV
+897 EVTGEYEKSNGETV
-911 DPIDSETDALDE
+911 VPTDSETDALDE

-930 DKDTGLYGNVTQKE
+930 DEGTGLFGNTTVKQ
-944 YEAAKEAN
+944 YEDAKKAN
-952 PWFDWENFD
+952 PWFDWESFD
-961 PKSDADV
+961 PKNKAEV
-968 RRYQKEF
+968 KRYQKEF

-985 KRIKVDGDFGEQTS
+985 KRITVDGDFGEQTT

-1008 GKEPEVE
+1008 GEEPEVE
-1015 VAKIKEEPTVTE
+1015 VAKIREEPTVTE
-1027 TTTIKPPR
+1027 TTTIQPQR
-1035 IPFIPNFL
+1035 IPFLPNFI

-1059 KYAMATNQYIPVPA
+1059 KYAMATNQYQPVPA

-1143 VYSGNQET
+1143 VYSGNQQT
-1151 LNDAKLKNLKIYGE
+1151 LNEAKLKNLQIFDT
-1165 QYDRQQEAVSNTR
+1165 QAQRQAQGVANTR
-1178 KENIAIL
+1178 TQNIDIL
-1185 NSISNKYAQNRRN
+1185 KSISDKYSKNRRE

-1211 YQFNQQG
+1211 YKFNQQG
-1218 DANTTGVGGNF
+1218 DANTTGAGSNLYV
-1229 SIPGYGITGGIPG
+1229 PGYGMTGGIPG

-1254 NVNSAINLGGQLIDY
+1254 NVNSAINLGGQLINY
-1269 FRNNPIQQR
+1269 FNNNPIQRQ
-1278 PVEPNYNRMDRAI
+1278 PPEPNYNRMDRAMR
-1291 KKGIDFKN
+1291 KDIDFEN
-1299 IYDYVEPIDDGSRL
+1299 MYDYIDPLAEDDGTRV
-1313 AKKGKAVKKNNKN
+1313 AKKGKTVKKNNKN

>member
-146 LGDMGFGKNGGKF
+146 LGNMGFGKNGGKF

-192 APKAMFGGGSGG
+192 APKAMFGGG

-303 GVGTNVLAKHGGM
+303 GVGTNVLAKYGGA
-316 YKAQGGGNFLNNF
+316 YKAQ
-329 RAGGPR
+329 
-335 NLNLKGDDLLGKGE
+335 D
-349 FTYFQP
+349 
-355 YYESMQEKL
+355 
-364 EHNRM
+364 
-369 LNRKNV
+369 
-375 NSMRALENGGMVSDQ
+375 GGMFN
-390 GYTPIINVNQQKAF
+390 GEYMPLINPNQQKAF

-414 YLVPKAQVGWLSP
+414 YLVPKA
-427 GVWSEM
+427 
-433 SKMQKGKQK
+433 
-442 IKEDPGSFVRL
+442 
-453 LAGDPTAAAMF
+453 A
-464 MENGGKTP
+464 
-472 KAQGGFNAAN
+472 GGFNAAN

-489 GAAIGNQLGDMVGF
+489 WADIGNELGDMVGF

-527 SAVGSFIGSGI
+527 SAVGSFIGSGV

-548 TRIDNERAEKA
+548 TRIDNERSERA
-559 TKEMSYSALGPQ
+559 TKEMAYGAIGPQ

-610 EAVSYNPYA
+610 ETVSYNPYA
-619 GGDSIQFKG
+619 GGESIQFKG

-644 VAYGKDSVA
+644 VAYGQESVA

-663 EPAQQLRDGGGNE
+663 EPAQQLKDGGGAE

-690 VSEIGDDRAK
+690 ISEIGDDRAK

-897 EETGLYEKSTGETV
+897 EVTGEYEKSNGETV
-911 DPIDSETDALDE
+911 VPTDAETDALDE

-930 DKDTGLYGNVTQKE
+930 DEDTGLYGNVTQKE

-1015 VAKIKEEPTVTE
+1015 VVKIKEEPTVTE

-1185 NSISNKYAQNRRN
+1185 NSISSKYDKNRRE

-1211 YQFNQQG
+1211 YRFNQQG

-1254 NVNSAINLGGQLIDY
+1254 NVNSAINLGGQIINY

>member
-13 SEAEFYKKFPT
+13 SEADFYKKFPS
-24 EEAFM
+24 EDAFM
-29 KKHGKAIKKSIVKAQ
+29 AKHGKAVKKLMVKKANI
-44 VGQLI
+44 GALI

-57 NTNPTRIDESFLFD
+57 NKKPKRIDDAFLYD
-71 TVAGLTGKKN
+71 SVAGMTGKES
-81 YEETLKEMQ
+81 YDEMMARM
-90 SKAQVAS
+90 KAEAEAAAAA
-97 GQQQSGGGGGMSGM
+97 GQQSGGGGGGGMGGMMAMLPQMMSMMGGAEGAGGAAGAAGGGGGGDIGATMSGM
-111 MSMLPQLM
+111 
-119 SMFGGAGGE
+119 GGMMQKGGNVE
-128 GGAGGSSGGTSAS
+128 
-141 DVMSG
+141 
-146 LGDMGFGKNGGKF
+146 KF
-159 SPHMMY
+159 TPHMMY

-192 APKAMFGGGSGG
+192 APKAMGGFGGG
-204 SGGGATT
+204 GGGATT
-211 GGGGGFNNFIQGASD
+211 GGGGGGFMQGASD

-241 SDAFKIADQLK
+241 GDIMKISDQLK

-303 GVGTNVLAKHGGM
+303 GVGTNVLAKHGGA
-316 YKAQGGGNFLNNF
+316 YKAQGGGMFN
-329 RAGGPR
+329 
-335 NLNLKGDDLLGKGE
+335 
-349 FTYFQP
+349 
-355 YYESMQEKL
+355 
-364 EHNRM
+364 
-369 LNRKNV
+369 
-375 NSMRALENGGMVSDQ
+375 DQ
-390 GYTPIINVNQQKAF
+390 GYSPIINVNQQKAF
-404 RQGGVLGSNS
+404 KQGGVLGSNS
-414 YLVPKAQVGWLSP
+414 YLVPRA
-427 GVWSEM
+427 
-433 SKMQKGKQK
+433 
-442 IKEDPGSFVRL
+442 
-453 LAGDPTAAAMF
+453 T
-464 MENGGKTP
+464 GG
-472 KAQGGFNAAN
+472 
-482 ISYGGGP
+482 ISYGGGQA
-489 GAAIGNQLGDMVGF
+489 GQLGMQAGDMVGF
-503 NNDAGSNIGG
+503 NNDAGSQIGG

-527 SAVGSFIGSGI
+527 SAVGSFIGSGV

-548 TRIDNERAEKA
+548 TAKDNDRSERA
-559 TKEMSYSALGPQ
+559 TKEMAYGAIGPQ

-610 EAVSYNPYA
+610 ETVSYNPYA
-619 GGDSIQFKG
+619 GGESIEFKG

-644 VAYGKDSVA
+644 VAYGQESVA

-663 EPAQQLRDGGGNE
+663 EPAQQLKDGGGAE

-690 VSEIGDDRAK
+690 ISEIGDDRAK

-714 EKKINSKMTKA
+714 EKKINKKMVTA

-732 DNTVFGQL
+732 NNTVFGQL
-740 ERSTADAILKGSDM
+740 ERSSADAILKGSDM
-754 KLKSIADKKMILADL
+754 KLKAIADKKMILADL

-783 GNEFIAKGKVVD
+783 GNDFISKDNIVND
-795 DLEREM
+795 PERSM

-811 KPENRGKFTAW
+811 KPENKGKFTAW

-837 MANPDKYSKG
+837 MANTDGYSPG

-865 PKAQSGFE
+865 PKAQGGFE

-882 GMTVEEAIAAGFVLN
+882 GMTIEEALAAGFILN
-897 EETGLYEKSTGETV
+897 EVTGEYEKSNGETV
-911 DPIDSETDALDE
+911 VPTDSETDALDE

-930 DKDTGLYGNVTQKE
+930 DEGTGLFGNTTVKE

-985 KRIKVDGDFGEQTS
+985 KRITVDGDFGEQTT

-1008 GKEPEVE
+1008 GEEPEVE
-1015 VAKIKEEPTVTE
+1015 VAKIREEPTVTE
-1027 TTTIKPPR
+1027 TTTIQPQR
-1035 IPFIPNFL
+1035 IPFLPNFI

-1059 KYAMATNQYIPVPA
+1059 KYAMATNQYQPVPA

-1143 VYSGNQET
+1143 VYSGNQQT
-1151 LNDAKLKNLKIYGE
+1151 LNEAKLKNLQIFDT
-1165 QYDRQQEAVSNTR
+1165 QAQRQAQGVANTR
-1178 KENIAIL
+1178 TQNIDIL
-1185 NSISNKYAQNRRN
+1185 KSISDKYSKNRRE

-1211 YQFNQQG
+1211 YKFNQQG
-1218 DANTTGVGGNF
+1218 DANTTGAGSNLYV
-1229 SIPGYGITGGIPG
+1229 PGYGMTGGIPG

-1254 NVNSAINLGGQLIDY
+1254 NVNSAINLGGQLINY
-1269 FRNNPIQQR
+1269 FNNNPIQRQ
-1278 PVEPNYNRMDRAI
+1278 PPEPNYNRMDRAMR
-1291 KKGIDFKN
+1291 KDIDFEN
-1299 IYDYVEPIDDGSRL
+1299 MYDYIDPLAEDDGTRV
-1313 AKKGKAVKKNNKN
+1313 AKKGKTVKKNNKN

>member
-13 SEAEFYKKFPT
+13 SEADFYKKFPS
-24 EEAFM
+24 EDAFM
-29 KKHGKAIKKSIVKAQ
+29 AKHGKAVKKLMVKKANI
-44 VGQLI
+44 GALI

-57 NTNPTRIDESFLFD
+57 NKKPKRIDDAFLYD
-71 TVAGLTGKKN
+71 SVAGMTGKES
-81 YEETLKEMQ
+81 YDEMMARM
-90 SKAQVAS
+90 KAEAEAAAAA
-97 GQQQSGGGGGMSGM
+97 GQQSGGGGGGGMGGMMAMLPQVMSMMGGAEGAGGAAGAAGGGGAGDMGAMMSGM
-111 MSMLPQLM
+111 
-119 SMFGGAGGE
+119 GGMMQKGGNVE
-128 GGAGGSSGGTSAS
+128 
-141 DVMSG
+141 
-146 LGDMGFGKNGGKF
+146 KF
-159 SPHMMY
+159 TPHMMY

-192 APKAMFGGGSGG
+192 APKAMGGFGGGS
-204 SGGGATT
+204 GGATT
-211 GGGGGFNNFIQGASD
+211 GGGGGFMQGASD
-226 VFNSDAVQNFGIPIV
+226 VFNSSAVQDWGIPIV
-241 SDAFKIADQLK
+241 GDVMKISDQLK
-252 QQKEVEAGAKQN
+252 QQKETEAGAKQN

-303 GVGTNVLAKHGGM
+303 GVGTNVLAKHGGA
-316 YKAQGGGNFLNNF
+316 YKAQGGGMFN
-329 RAGGPR
+329 
-335 NLNLKGDDLLGKGE
+335 
-349 FTYFQP
+349 
-355 YYESMQEKL
+355 
-364 EHNRM
+364 
-369 LNRKNV
+369 
-375 NSMRALENGGMVSDQ
+375 DQ
-390 GYTPIINVNQQKAF
+390 GYSPIINVNQQKVF
-404 RQGGVLGSNS
+404 GQGGVLGSNS
-414 YLVPKAQVGWLSP
+414 YLVP
-427 GVWSEM
+427 
-433 SKMQKGKQK
+433 
-442 IKEDPGSFVRL
+442 R
-453 LAGDPTAAAMF
+453 
-464 MENGGKTP
+464 
-472 KAQGGFNAAN
+472 AQGGFNMSGV
-482 ISYGGGP
+482 SYGGGA
-489 GAAIGNQLGDMVGF
+489 GGAIGNKLGDMVGF
-503 NNDAGSNIGG
+503 NNDAGSQIGG

-527 SAVGSFIGSGI
+527 SAVGSFIGSGV

-548 TRIDNERAEKA
+548 TRIDNERSEKA
-559 TKEMSYSALGPQ
+559 TKEMAYGAIGPQ

-610 EAVSYNPYA
+610 ETVSYNPYA
-619 GGDSIQFKG
+619 GGESIEFKG

-644 VAYGKDSVA
+644 VAYGQESVA
-653 NNEAV
+653 NNEAI

-663 EPAQQLRDGGGNE
+663 EPAQQLKDGGGAE

-690 VSEIGDDRAK
+690 ISEIGDDRAK

-714 EKKINSKMTKA
+714 EKKINKKMVTA

-732 DNTVFGQL
+732 NNTVFGQL
-740 ERSTADAILKGSDM
+740 ERSSADAILKGSDM
-754 KLKSIADKKMILADL
+754 KLKAIADKKMILADL

-783 GNEFIAKGKVVD
+783 GNDFISKDNIVND
-795 DLEREM
+795 PERSM

-811 KPENRGKFTAW
+811 KPENKGKFTAW

-837 MANPDKYSKG
+837 MANTDGYSPG

-865 PKAQSGFE
+865 PKAQGGFE

-882 GMTVEEAIAAGFVLN
+882 GMTIEEALAAGFILN
-897 EETGLYEKSTGETV
+897 EVTGEYEKSNGETV
-911 DPIDSETDALDE
+911 VPTDSETDALDE

-930 DKDTGLYGNVTQKE
+930 DEGTGLFGNTTVKE

-985 KRIKVDGDFGEQTS
+985 KRITVDGDFGEQTT

-1008 GKEPEVE
+1008 GEEPEVE
-1015 VAKIKEEPTVTE
+1015 VAKIREEPTVTE
-1027 TTTIKPPR
+1027 TTTIQPQR
-1035 IPFIPNFL
+1035 IPFLPNFI

-1059 KYAMATNQYIPVPA
+1059 KYAMATNQYQPVPA

-1143 VYSGNQET
+1143 VYSGNQQT
-1151 LNDAKLKNLKIYGE
+1151 LNEAKLKNLQIFDT
-1165 QYDRQQEAVSNTR
+1165 QAQRQAQGVANTR
-1178 KENIAIL
+1178 TQNIDIL
-1185 NSISNKYAQNRRN
+1185 KSISDKYSKNRRE

-1211 YQFNQQG
+1211 YKFNQQG
-1218 DANTTGVGGNF
+1218 DANTTGAGSNLYV
-1229 SIPGYGITGGIPG
+1229 PGYGMTGGIPG

-1254 NVNSAINLGGQLIDY
+1254 NVNSAINLGGQLINY
-1269 FRNNPIQQR
+1269 FNNNPIQRQ
-1278 PVEPNYNRMDRAI
+1278 PPEPNYNRMDRAMR
-1291 KKGIDFKN
+1291 KDIDFEN
-1299 IYDYVEPIDDGSRL
+1299 MYDYIDPLAEDDGTRV
-1313 AKKGKAVKKNNKN
+1313 AKKGKTVKKNNKN

>member
-13 SEAEFYKKFPT
+13 SEADFYKKFPS
-24 EEAFM
+24 EDAFM
-29 KKHGKAIKKSIVKAQ
+29 AKHGKAVKKLMVKKANI
-44 VGQLI
+44 GALI

-57 NTNPTRIDESFLFD
+57 NKKPKRIDDAFLYD
-71 TVAGLTGKKN
+71 SVAGMTGKES
-81 YEETLKEMQ
+81 YDEMMARM
-90 SKAQVAS
+90 KAEAEAAAAA
-97 GQQQSGGGGGMSGM
+97 GQQSGGGGGGGMGGMMAMLPQVMSMMGGAEGAGGAAGAAGGGGAGDMGAMMSGM
-111 MSMLPQLM
+111 
-119 SMFGGAGGE
+119 GGMMQKGGNVE
-128 GGAGGSSGGTSAS
+128 
-141 DVMSG
+141 
-146 LGDMGFGKNGGKF
+146 KF
-159 SPHMMY
+159 TPHMMY

-192 APKAMFGGGSGG
+192 APKAMGGFGGGS
-204 SGGGATT
+204 GGATT
-211 GGGGGFNNFIQGASD
+211 GGGGGFMQGASD
-226 VFNSDAVQNFGIPIV
+226 VFNSSAVQDWGIPIV
-241 SDAFKIADQLK
+241 GDVMKISDQLK
-252 QQKEVEAGAKQN
+252 QQKETEAGAKQN

-303 GVGTNVLAKHGGM
+303 GVGTNVLAKHGGA
-316 YKAQGGGNFLNNF
+316 YKAQGGGMFN
-329 RAGGPR
+329 
-335 NLNLKGDDLLGKGE
+335 
-349 FTYFQP
+349 
-355 YYESMQEKL
+355 
-364 EHNRM
+364 
-369 LNRKNV
+369 
-375 NSMRALENGGMVSDQ
+375 DQ
-390 GYTPIINVNQQKAF
+390 GYSPIINVNQQKAF
-404 RQGGVLGSNS
+404 KQGGVLGSNS
-414 YLVPKAQVGWLSP
+414 YLVPRA
-427 GVWSEM
+427 
-433 SKMQKGKQK
+433 
-442 IKEDPGSFVRL
+442 
-453 LAGDPTAAAMF
+453 T
-464 MENGGKTP
+464 GG
-472 KAQGGFNAAN
+472 
-482 ISYGGGP
+482 ISYGGGQA
-489 GAAIGNQLGDMVGF
+489 GQLGMQAGDMVGF

-527 SAVGSFIGSGI
+527 SAVGSFIGSGV

-548 TRIDNERAEKA
+548 TAKDNDRSERA
-559 TKEMSYSALGPQ
+559 TKEMAYGAIGPQ

-610 EAVSYNPYA
+610 ETVSYNPYA
-619 GGDSIQFKG
+619 GGESIEFKG

-644 VAYGKDSVA
+644 VAYGQESVA

-663 EPAQQLRDGGGNE
+663 EPAQQLKDGGGAE

-690 VSEIGDDRAK
+690 ISEIGDDRAK

-714 EKKINSKMTKA
+714 EKKINKKMVTA

-732 DNTVFGQL
+732 NNTVFGQL
-740 ERSTADAILKGSDM
+740 ERSSADAILKGSDM
-754 KLKSIADKKMILADL
+754 KLKAIADKKMILADL

-783 GNEFIAKGKVVD
+783 GNDFISKDNIVND
-795 DLEREM
+795 PERSM

-811 KPENRGKFTAW
+811 KPENKGKFTAW

-837 MANPDKYSKG
+837 MANTDGYSPG

-865 PKAQSGFE
+865 PKAQGGFE

-882 GMTVEEAIAAGFVLN
+882 GMTIEEALAAGFILN
-897 EETGLYEKSTGETV
+897 EVTGEYEKSNGETV
-911 DPIDSETDALDE
+911 VPTDSETDALDE

-930 DKDTGLYGNVTQKE
+930 DEGTGLFGNTTVKE

-985 KRIKVDGDFGEQTS
+985 KRITVDGDFGEQTT

-1008 GKEPEVE
+1008 GEEPEVE
-1015 VAKIKEEPTVTE
+1015 VAKIREEPTVTE
-1027 TTTIKPPR
+1027 TTTIQPQR
-1035 IPFIPNFL
+1035 IPFLPNFI

-1059 KYAMATNQYIPVPA
+1059 KYAMATNQYQPVPA

-1143 VYSGNQET
+1143 VYSGNQQT
-1151 LNDAKLKNLKIYGE
+1151 LNEAKLKNLQIFDT
-1165 QYDRQQEAVSNTR
+1165 QAQRQAQGVANTR
-1178 KENIAIL
+1178 TQNIDIL
-1185 NSISNKYAQNRRN
+1185 KSISDKYSKNRRE

-1211 YQFNQQG
+1211 YKFNQQG
-1218 DANTTGVGGNF
+1218 DANTTGAGSNLYV
-1229 SIPGYGITGGIPG
+1229 PGYGMTGGIPG

-1254 NVNSAINLGGQLIDY
+1254 NVNSAINLGGQLINY
-1269 FRNNPIQQR
+1269 FNNNPIQRQ
-1278 PVEPNYNRMDRAI
+1278 PPEPNYNRMDRAMR
-1291 KKGIDFKN
+1291 KDIDFEN
-1299 IYDYVEPIDDGSRL
+1299 MYDYIDPLAEDDGTRV
-1313 AKKGKAVKKNNKN
+1313 AKKGKTVKKNNKN

>member
-13 SEAEFYKKFPT
+13 SEADFYKKFPS
-24 EEAFM
+24 EDAFM
-29 KKHGKAIKKSIVKAQ
+29 AKHGKAVKKLMVKKANI
-44 VGQLI
+44 GALI

-57 NTNPTRIDESFLFD
+57 NKKPKRIDDAFLYD
-71 TVAGLTGKKN
+71 SVAGMTGKES
-81 YEETLKEMQ
+81 YDEMMARM
-90 SKAQVAS
+90 KAEAEAAAAA
-97 GQQQSGGGGGMSGM
+97 GQQSGGGGGGGMGGMMAMLPQVMSMMGGAEGAGGAAGAAGGGGAGDMGAMMSGM
-111 MSMLPQLM
+111 
-119 SMFGGAGGE
+119 GGMMQKGGNVE
-128 GGAGGSSGGTSAS
+128 
-141 DVMSG
+141 
-146 LGDMGFGKNGGKF
+146 KF
-159 SPHMMY
+159 TPHMMY

-192 APKAMFGGGSGG
+192 APKAMGGFGGGS
-204 SGGGATT
+204 GGATT
-211 GGGGGFNNFIQGASD
+211 GGGGGFMQGASD
-226 VFNSDAVQNFGIPIV
+226 VFNSSAVQDWGIPIV
-241 SDAFKIADQLK
+241 GDIMKISDQLK
-252 QQKEVEAGAKQN
+252 QQKEAEAGAKQN

-303 GVGTNVLAKHGGM
+303 GVGTNVLAKHGGA
-316 YKAQGGGNFLNNF
+316 YKAQGGGMFN
-329 RAGGPR
+329 
-335 NLNLKGDDLLGKGE
+335 
-349 FTYFQP
+349 
-355 YYESMQEKL
+355 
-364 EHNRM
+364 
-369 LNRKNV
+369 
-375 NSMRALENGGMVSDQ
+375 DQ
-390 GYTPIINVNQQKAF
+390 GYSPIINVNQQKAF
-404 RQGGVLGSNS
+404 KQGGVLGSNS
-414 YLVPKAQVGWLSP
+414 YLVPRA
-427 GVWSEM
+427 
-433 SKMQKGKQK
+433 
-442 IKEDPGSFVRL
+442 
-453 LAGDPTAAAMF
+453 T
-464 MENGGKTP
+464 GG
-472 KAQGGFNAAN
+472 
-482 ISYGGGP
+482 ISYGGGQA
-489 GAAIGNQLGDMVGF
+489 GQLGMQAGDMVGF

-527 SAVGSFIGSGI
+527 SAVGSFIGSGV

-548 TRIDNERAEKA
+548 TRIDNERSEKA
-559 TKEMSYSALGPQ
+559 TKEMAYGAIGPQ

-610 EAVSYNPYA
+610 ETVSYNPYA
-619 GGDSIQFKG
+619 GGESIEFKG

-644 VAYGKDSVA
+644 VAYGQESVA
-653 NNEAV
+653 NNEAI

-663 EPAQQLRDGGGNE
+663 EPAQQLKDGGGAE

-690 VSEIGDDRAK
+690 ISEIGDDRAK

-714 EKKINSKMTKA
+714 EKKINKKMVTA

-732 DNTVFGQL
+732 NNTVFGQL
-740 ERSTADAILKGSDM
+740 ERSSADAILKGSDM
-754 KLKSIADKKMILADL
+754 KLKAIADKKMILADL

-783 GNEFIAKGKVVD
+783 GNDFISKDNIVND
-795 DLEREM
+795 PERSM

-811 KPENRGKFTAW
+811 KPENKGKFTAW

-837 MANPDKYSKG
+837 MANTDGYSPG

-865 PKAQSGFE
+865 PKAQGGFE

-882 GMTVEEAIAAGFVLN
+882 GMTIEEALAAGFILN
-897 EETGLYEKSTGETV
+897 EVTGEYEKSNGETV
-911 DPIDSETDALDE
+911 VPTDSETDALDE

-930 DKDTGLYGNVTQKE
+930 DEGTGLFGNTTVKE

-985 KRIKVDGDFGEQTS
+985 KRITVDGDFGEQTT

-1008 GKEPEVE
+1008 GEEPEVE
-1015 VAKIKEEPTVTE
+1015 VAKIREEPTVTE
-1027 TTTIKPPR
+1027 TTTIQPQR
-1035 IPFIPNFL
+1035 IPFLPNFI

-1059 KYAMATNQYIPVPA
+1059 KYAMATNQYQPVPA

-1143 VYSGNQET
+1143 VYSGNQQT
-1151 LNDAKLKNLKIYGE
+1151 LNEAKLKNLQIFDT
-1165 QYDRQQEAVSNTR
+1165 QAQRQAQGVANTR
-1178 KENIAIL
+1178 TQNIDIL
-1185 NSISNKYAQNRRN
+1185 KSISDKYSKNRRE

-1211 YQFNQQG
+1211 YKFNQQG
-1218 DANTTGVGGNF
+1218 DANTTGAGSNLYV
-1229 SIPGYGITGGIPG
+1229 PGYGMTGGIPG

-1254 NVNSAINLGGQLIDY
+1254 NVNSAINLGGQLINY
-1269 FRNNPIQQR
+1269 FNNNPIQRQ
-1278 PVEPNYNRMDRAI
+1278 PPEPNYNRMDRAMR
-1291 KKGIDFKN
+1291 KDIDFEN
-1299 IYDYVEPIDDGSRL
+1299 MYDYIDPLAEDDGTRV
-1313 AKKGKAVKKNNKN
+1313 AKKGKTVKKNNKN

>member
-13 SEAEFYKKFPT
+13 SEADFYKKFPS
-24 EEAFM
+24 EDAFM
-29 KKHGKAIKKSIVKAQ
+29 AKHGKAVKKLMVKKANI
-44 VGQLI
+44 GALI

-57 NTNPTRIDESFLFD
+57 NKKPKRIDDAFLYD
-71 TVAGLTGKKN
+71 SVAGMTGKES
-81 YEETLKEMQ
+81 YDEMMARM
-90 SKAQVAS
+90 KAEAEAAAAA
-97 GQQQSGGGGGMSGM
+97 GQQSGGGGGGGMGGMMAMLPQVMSMMGGAEGAGGAAGAAGGGGAGDMGAMMSGM
-111 MSMLPQLM
+111 
-119 SMFGGAGGE
+119 GGMMQKGGNVE
-128 GGAGGSSGGTSAS
+128 
-141 DVMSG
+141 
-146 LGDMGFGKNGGKF
+146 KF
-159 SPHMMY
+159 TPHMMY

-192 APKAMFGGGSGG
+192 APKAMGGFGGGS
-204 SGGGATT
+204 GGATT
-211 GGGGGFNNFIQGASD
+211 GGGGGFMQGASD
-226 VFNSDAVQNFGIPIV
+226 VFNSSAVQDWGIPIV
-241 SDAFKIADQLK
+241 GDVMKISDQLK
-252 QQKEVEAGAKQN
+252 QQKETEAGAKQN

-303 GVGTNVLAKHGGM
+303 GVGTNVLAKHGGA
-316 YKAQGGGNFLNNF
+316 YKAQGGGMFN
-329 RAGGPR
+329 
-335 NLNLKGDDLLGKGE
+335 
-349 FTYFQP
+349 
-355 YYESMQEKL
+355 
-364 EHNRM
+364 
-369 LNRKNV
+369 
-375 NSMRALENGGMVSDQ
+375 DQ
-390 GYTPIINVNQQKAF
+390 GYSPIINVNQQKVF
-404 RQGGVLGSNS
+404 GQGGVLGSNS
-414 YLVPKAQVGWLSP
+414 YLVP
-427 GVWSEM
+427 
-433 SKMQKGKQK
+433 
-442 IKEDPGSFVRL
+442 R
-453 LAGDPTAAAMF
+453 
-464 MENGGKTP
+464 
-472 KAQGGFNAAN
+472 AQGGFNMSGV
-482 ISYGGGP
+482 SYGGGA
-489 GAAIGNQLGDMVGF
+489 GGAIGNQLGDMVGF
-503 NNDAGSNIGG
+503 NNDAGSQIGG

-527 SAVGSFIGSGI
+527 SAVGSFIGSGV

-548 TRIDNERAEKA
+548 TRIDNERSEKA
-559 TKEMSYSALGPQ
+559 TKEMAYGAIGPQ

-610 EAVSYNPYA
+610 ETVSYNPYA
-619 GGDSIQFKG
+619 GGESIEFKG

-644 VAYGKDSVA
+644 VAYGQESVA
-653 NNEAV
+653 NNEAI

-663 EPAQQLRDGGGNE
+663 EPAQQLKDGGGAE

-690 VSEIGDDRAK
+690 ISEIGDDRAK

-714 EKKINSKMTKA
+714 EKKINKKMVTA

-732 DNTVFGQL
+732 NNTVFGQL

-783 GNEFIAKGKVVD
+783 GNDFISKDNIVND
-795 DLEREM
+795 PERSM

-811 KPENRGKFTAW
+811 KPENKGKFTAW

-837 MANPDKYSKG
+837 MANTDGYSPG

-865 PKAQSGFE
+865 PKAQGGFE

-882 GMTVEEAIAAGFVLN
+882 GMTIEEALAAGFILN
-897 EETGLYEKSTGETV
+897 EVTGEYEKSNGETV
-911 DPIDSETDALDE
+911 VPTDSETDALDE

-930 DKDTGLYGNVTQKE
+930 DEGTGLFGNTTVKE

-985 KRIKVDGDFGEQTS
+985 KRITVDGDFGEQTT

-1008 GKEPEVE
+1008 GEEPEVE
-1015 VAKIKEEPTVTE
+1015 VAKIREEPTVTE
-1027 TTTIKPPR
+1027 TTTIQPQR
-1035 IPFIPNFL
+1035 IPFLPNFI

-1059 KYAMATNQYIPVPA
+1059 KYAMATNQYQPVPA

-1143 VYSGNQET
+1143 VYSGNQQT
-1151 LNDAKLKNLKIYGE
+1151 LNEAKLKNLQIFDT
-1165 QYDRQQEAVSNTR
+1165 QAQRQAQGVANTR
-1178 KENIAIL
+1178 TQNIDIL
-1185 NSISNKYAQNRRN
+1185 KSISDKYSKNRRE

-1211 YQFNQQG
+1211 YKFNQQG
-1218 DANTTGVGGNF
+1218 DANTTGAGSNLYV
-1229 SIPGYGITGGIPG
+1229 PGYGMTGGIPG

-1254 NVNSAINLGGQLIDY
+1254 NVNSAINLGGQLINY
-1269 FRNNPIQQR
+1269 FNNNPIQRQ
-1278 PVEPNYNRMDRAI
+1278 PPEPNYNRMDRAMR
-1291 KKGIDFKN
+1291 KDIDFEN
-1299 IYDYVEPIDDGSRL
+1299 MYDYIDPLAEDDGTRV
-1313 AKKGKAVKKNNKN
+1313 AKKGKTVKKNNKN

>member
-81 YEETLKEMQ
+81 YEDTLKEMQ
-90 SKAQVAS
+90 SKAQV
-97 GQQQSGGGGGMSGM
+97 QQSGGGGGMGGM

-119 SMFGGAGGE
+119 SMFGGE
-128 GGAGGSSGGTSAS
+128 GGAGGAGGTDAVTSAS
-141 DVMSG
+141 DI
-146 LGDMGFGKNGGKF
+146 MGAIPMKKGGKVKKF
-159 SPHMMY
+159 EPHMMY
-165 DPKTKKGKKAMTYK
+165 DPKTGKGYKANKLADHLRMDKKGYT
-179 EHLALKKKGWGHD
+179 HD
-192 APKAMFGGGSGG
+192 APKAQ
-204 SGGGATT
+204 GGANT
-211 GGGGGFNNFIQGASD
+211 GGGGGFNNFISGATD
-226 VFNSDAVQNFGIPIV
+226 IFNSKAVQDFGIPIV
-241 SDAFKIADQLK
+241 GDIMKISDQLK

-316 YKAQGGGNFLNNF
+316 YNAKGG
-329 RAGGPR
+329 R
-335 NLNLKGDDLLGKGE
+335 
-349 FTYFQP
+349 
-355 YYESMQEKL
+355 
-364 EHNRM
+364 
-369 LNRKNV
+369 
-375 NSMRALENGGMVSDQ
+375 NSMSALQNGGMVSDQ
-390 GYTPIINVNQQKAF
+390 GYSPIINVNQQKAF
-404 RQGGVLGSNS
+404 RQGGYV
-414 YLVPKAQVGWLSP
+414 
-427 GVWSEM
+427 
-433 SKMQKGKQK
+433 
-442 IKEDPGSFVRL
+442 
-453 LAGDPTAAAMF
+453 
-464 MENGGKTP
+464 
-472 KAQGGFNAAN
+472 KAQGGFDMAN
-482 ISYGGGP
+482 VSYGGGP
-489 GAAIGNQLGDMVGF
+489 GSAIGNKLGDMVGF

-571 VQAGLA
+571 VTAGLA

-644 VAYGKDSVA
+644 VAYGEESVA

-837 MANPDKYSKG
+837 MANTDKYSTG

-865 PKAQSGFE
+865 PKAQGEGQQNTPPNGDKDYSTKDEIITNENGTFKRSKDKDNKVISFE
-873 TNELGGDDV
+873 KVELGGDDA
-882 GMTVEEAIAAGFVLN
+882 GMTVEEAIAAGFILN

-930 DKDTGLYGNVTQKE
+930 NKDTGLYGNVTQKE
-944 YEAAKEAN
+944 YEAAKKAN

-968 RRYQKEF
+968 RRYQREF
-975 NKRAEEAGSD
+975 NKKAEEAGSD

-1008 GKEPEVE
+1008 GEEPKVE

-1027 TTTIKPPR
+1027 TTTVPPPK
-1035 IPFIPNFL
+1035 IPFIPNFI

-1185 NSISNKYAQNRRN
+1185 NSISSKYAQNRRE

-1211 YQFNQQG
+1211 YRFNQQG

-1229 SIPGYGITGGIPG
+1229 SIPGYGMTGGIPG

-1254 NVNSAINLGGQLIDY
+1254 NVNSAINLGGQILNY
-1269 FRNNPIQQR
+1269 FKNNPIQQR
-1278 PVEPNYNRMDRAI
+1278 PPEPNYNRMDRVI
-1291 KKGIDFKN
+1291 KKGMDFED
-1299 IYDYVEPIDDGSRL
+1299 IYDYVQPIDDGSRM

>member
-13 SEAEFYKKFPT
+13 SEADFYKKFPS
-24 EEAFM
+24 EDAFM
-29 KKHGKAIKKSIVKAQ
+29 AKHGKAVKKLMVKKANI
-44 VGQLI
+44 GALI

-57 NTNPTRIDESFLFD
+57 NKKPKRIDDAFLYD
-71 TVAGLTGKKN
+71 SVAGMTGKES
-81 YEETLKEMQ
+81 YDEMMARM
-90 SKAQVAS
+90 KAEAEAAAAA
-97 GQQQSGGGGGMSGM
+97 GQQSGGGGGGGMGGMMAMLPQMMSMMGGAEGAGGAAGAAGAAGGGGGGDIGATMSGM
-111 MSMLPQLM
+111 
-119 SMFGGAGGE
+119 GGMMQKGGNVE
-128 GGAGGSSGGTSAS
+128 
-141 DVMSG
+141 
-146 LGDMGFGKNGGKF
+146 KF
-159 SPHMMY
+159 TPHMMY

-192 APKAMFGGGSGG
+192 APKAMGGFGGGS
-204 SGGGATT
+204 GGATT
-211 GGGGGFNNFIQGASD
+211 GGGGGGFMQGASD

-241 SDAFKIADQLK
+241 GDIMKISDQLK

-303 GVGTNVLAKHGGM
+303 GVGTNVLAKHGGA
-316 YKAQGGGNFLNNF
+316 YKAQGGGMFN
-329 RAGGPR
+329 
-335 NLNLKGDDLLGKGE
+335 
-349 FTYFQP
+349 
-355 YYESMQEKL
+355 
-364 EHNRM
+364 
-369 LNRKNV
+369 
-375 NSMRALENGGMVSDQ
+375 DQ
-390 GYTPIINVNQQKAF
+390 GYSPIINVNQQKAF
-404 RQGGVLGSNS
+404 KQGGVLGSNS
-414 YLVPKAQVGWLSP
+414 YLVPRA
-427 GVWSEM
+427 
-433 SKMQKGKQK
+433 
-442 IKEDPGSFVRL
+442 
-453 LAGDPTAAAMF
+453 T
-464 MENGGKTP
+464 GG
-472 KAQGGFNAAN
+472 
-482 ISYGGGP
+482 ISYGGGQA
-489 GAAIGNQLGDMVGF
+489 GQLGMQAGDMVGF

-527 SAVGSFIGSGI
+527 SAVGSFIGSGV

-548 TRIDNERAEKA
+548 TAKDNDRSERA
-559 TKEMSYSALGPQ
+559 TKEMAYGAIGPQ

-610 EAVSYNPYA
+610 ETVSYNPYA
-619 GGDSIQFKG
+619 GGESIQFKG

-644 VAYGKDSVA
+644 VAYGQESVA

-663 EPAQQLRDGGGNE
+663 EPAQQLKDGGGAE

-690 VSEIGDDRAK
+690 ISEIGDDRAK

-714 EKKINSKMTKA
+714 EKKINKKMVTA

-732 DNTVFGQL
+732 NNTVFGQL
-740 ERSTADAILKGSDM
+740 ERSSADAILKGSDM
-754 KLKSIADKKMILADL
+754 KLKAIADKKMILADL

-783 GNEFIAKGKVVD
+783 GNDFISKDNIVND
-795 DLEREM
+795 PERSM

-811 KPENRGKFTAW
+811 KPENKGKFTAW

-837 MANPDKYSKG
+837 MANTDGYSPG

-865 PKAQSGFE
+865 PKAQGGFE

-882 GMTVEEAIAAGFVLN
+882 GMTIEEALAAGFILN
-897 EETGLYEKSTGETV
+897 EVTGEYEKSNGETV
-911 DPIDSETDALDE
+911 VPTDSETDALDE

-930 DKDTGLYGNVTQKE
+930 DEGTGLFGNTTVKQ
-944 YEAAKEAN
+944 YEDAKKAN
-952 PWFDWENFD
+952 PWFDWESFD
-961 PKSDADV
+961 PKNKAEV
-968 RRYQKEF
+968 KRYQKEF

-985 KRIKVDGDFGEQTS
+985 KRITVDGDFGEQTT

-1008 GKEPEVE
+1008 GEEPEVE
-1015 VAKIKEEPTVTE
+1015 VAKIREEPTVTE
-1027 TTTIKPPR
+1027 TTTIQPQR
-1035 IPFIPNFL
+1035 IPFLPNFI

-1059 KYAMATNQYIPVPA
+1059 KYAMATNQYQPVPA

-1143 VYSGNQET
+1143 VYSGNQQT
-1151 LNDAKLKNLKIYGE
+1151 LNEAKLKNLQIFDT
-1165 QYDRQQEAVSNTR
+1165 QAQRQAQGVANTR
-1178 KENIAIL
+1178 TQNIDIL
-1185 NSISNKYAQNRRN
+1185 KSISDKYSKNRRE

-1211 YQFNQQG
+1211 YKFNQQG
-1218 DANTTGVGGNF
+1218 DANTTGAGSNLYV
-1229 SIPGYGITGGIPG
+1229 PGYGMTGGIPG

-1254 NVNSAINLGGQLIDY
+1254 NVNSAINLGGQLINY
-1269 FRNNPIQQR
+1269 FNNNPIQRQ
-1278 PVEPNYNRMDRAI
+1278 PPEPNYNRMDRAMR
-1291 KKGIDFKN
+1291 KDIDFEN
-1299 IYDYVEPIDDGSRL
+1299 MYDYIDPLAEDDGTRV
-1313 AKKGKAVKKNNKN
+1313 AKKGKTVKKNNKN

>member
-13 SEAEFYKKFPT
+13 SEADFYKKFPS
-24 EEAFM
+24 EDAFM
-29 KKHGKAIKKSIVKAQ
+29 AKHGKAVKKLMVKKANI
-44 VGQLI
+44 GALI

-57 NTNPTRIDESFLFD
+57 NKKPKRIDDAFLYD
-71 TVAGLTGKKN
+71 SVAGMTGKES
-81 YEETLKEMQ
+81 YDEMMARM
-90 SKAQVAS
+90 KAEAEAAAAA
-97 GQQQSGGGGGMSGM
+97 GQQSGGGGGGGMGGMMAMLPQVMSMMGGAEGAGGAAGAAGGGGAGDMGAMMSGM
-111 MSMLPQLM
+111 
-119 SMFGGAGGE
+119 GGMMQKGGNVE
-128 GGAGGSSGGTSAS
+128 
-141 DVMSG
+141 
-146 LGDMGFGKNGGKF
+146 KF
-159 SPHMMY
+159 TPHMMY

-192 APKAMFGGGSGG
+192 APKAMGGFGGGS
-204 SGGGATT
+204 GGATT
-211 GGGGGFNNFIQGASD
+211 GGGGGFMQGASD
-226 VFNSDAVQNFGIPIV
+226 VFNSSAVQDWGIPIV
-241 SDAFKIADQLK
+241 GDVMKISDQLK
-252 QQKEVEAGAKQN
+252 QQKETEAGAKQN

-303 GVGTNVLAKHGGM
+303 GVGTNVLAKHGGA
-316 YKAQGGGNFLNNF
+316 YKAQGGGMFN
-329 RAGGPR
+329 
-335 NLNLKGDDLLGKGE
+335 
-349 FTYFQP
+349 
-355 YYESMQEKL
+355 
-364 EHNRM
+364 
-369 LNRKNV
+369 
-375 NSMRALENGGMVSDQ
+375 DQ
-390 GYTPIINVNQQKAF
+390 GYSPIINVNQQKAF
-404 RQGGVLGSNS
+404 KQGGVLGSNS
-414 YLVPKAQVGWLSP
+414 YLVP
-427 GVWSEM
+427 
-433 SKMQKGKQK
+433 
-442 IKEDPGSFVRL
+442 R
-453 LAGDPTAAAMF
+453 
-464 MENGGKTP
+464 
-472 KAQGGFNAAN
+472 AQGGFNMSGA
-482 ISYGGGP
+482 SYGGGA
-489 GAAIGNQLGDMVGF
+489 GGAIGNQLGDMVGF
-503 NNDAGSNIGG
+503 NNDAGSQIGG

-527 SAVGSFIGSGI
+527 SAVGSFIGSGV

-548 TRIDNERAEKA
+548 TRIDNERSEKA
-559 TKEMSYSALGPQ
+559 TKEMAYGAIGPQ

-610 EAVSYNPYA
+610 ETVSYNPYA
-619 GGDSIQFKG
+619 GGESIEFKG

-644 VAYGKDSVA
+644 VAYGQESVA
-653 NNEAV
+653 NNEAI

-663 EPAQQLRDGGGNE
+663 EPAQQLKDGGGAE

-690 VSEIGDDRAK
+690 ISEIGDDRAK

-714 EKKINSKMTKA
+714 EKKINKKMVTA

-732 DNTVFGQL
+732 NNTVFGQL

-783 GNEFIAKGKVVD
+783 GNDFISKDNIVND
-795 DLEREM
+795 PERSM
-801 NNMAKSGIEI
+801 DNMAKSGIEI
-811 KPENRGKFTAW
+811 KPENKGKFTAW

-837 MANPDKYSKG
+837 MANTDGYSPG

-865 PKAQSGFE
+865 PKAQGGFE

-882 GMTVEEAIAAGFVLN
+882 GMTIEEALAAGFILN
-897 EETGLYEKSTGETV
+897 EVTGEYEKSNGETV
-911 DPIDSETDALDE
+911 VPTDSETDALDE

-930 DKDTGLYGNVTQKE
+930 DEGTGLFGNTTVKE

-985 KRIKVDGDFGEQTS
+985 KRITVDGDFGEQTT

-1008 GKEPEVE
+1008 GEEPEVE
-1015 VAKIKEEPTVTE
+1015 VAKIREEPTVTE
-1027 TTTIKPPR
+1027 TTTIQPQR
-1035 IPFIPNFL
+1035 IPFLPNFI

-1059 KYAMATNQYIPVPA
+1059 KYAMATNQYQPVPA

-1093 DVIAQSRAMQRN
+1093 DIIAQSRAMQRN

-1143 VYSGNQET
+1143 VYSGNQQT
-1151 LNDAKLKNLKIYGE
+1151 LNEAKLKNLQIFDT
-1165 QYDRQQEAVSNTR
+1165 QAQRQAQGVANTR
-1178 KENIAIL
+1178 TQNIDIL
-1185 NSISNKYAQNRRN
+1185 KSISDKYSKNRRE

-1211 YQFNQQG
+1211 YKFNQQG
-1218 DANTTGVGGNF
+1218 DANTTGAGSNLYV
-1229 SIPGYGITGGIPG
+1229 PGYGMTGGIPG

-1254 NVNSAINLGGQLIDY
+1254 NVNSAINLGGQLINY
-1269 FRNNPIQQR
+1269 FNNNPIQRQ
-1278 PVEPNYNRMDRAI
+1278 PPEPNYNRMDRAMR
-1291 KKGIDFKN
+1291 KDIDFEN
-1299 IYDYVEPIDDGSRL
+1299 MYDYIDPLAEDDGTRV
-1313 AKKGKAVKKNNKN
+1313 AKKGKTVKKNNKN

>member
-13 SEAEFYKKFPT
+13 SEADFYKKFPS
-24 EEAFM
+24 EDAFM
-29 KKHGKAIKKSIVKAQ
+29 AKHGKAVKKLMVKKANI
-44 VGQLI
+44 GALI

-57 NTNPTRIDESFLFD
+57 NKKPKRIDDAFLYD
-71 TVAGLTGKKN
+71 SVAGMTGKES
-81 YEETLKEMQ
+81 YDEMMARM
-90 SKAQVAS
+90 KAEAEAAAAA
-97 GQQQSGGGGGMSGM
+97 GQQSGGGGGGGMGGMMAMLPQVMSMMGGAEGAGGAAGAAGGGGAGDMGAMMSGM
-111 MSMLPQLM
+111 
-119 SMFGGAGGE
+119 GGMMQKGGNVE
-128 GGAGGSSGGTSAS
+128 
-141 DVMSG
+141 
-146 LGDMGFGKNGGKF
+146 KF
-159 SPHMMY
+159 TPHMMY

-192 APKAMFGGGSGG
+192 APKAMGGFGGGS
-204 SGGGATT
+204 GGATT
-211 GGGGGFNNFIQGASD
+211 GGGGGFMQGASD
-226 VFNSDAVQNFGIPIV
+226 VFNSSAVQDWGIPIV
-241 SDAFKIADQLK
+241 GDVMKISDQLK

-303 GVGTNVLAKHGGM
+303 GVGTNVLAKHGGA
-316 YKAQGGGNFLNNF
+316 YKAQGGGMFN
-329 RAGGPR
+329 
-335 NLNLKGDDLLGKGE
+335 
-349 FTYFQP
+349 
-355 YYESMQEKL
+355 
-364 EHNRM
+364 
-369 LNRKNV
+369 
-375 NSMRALENGGMVSDQ
+375 DQ
-390 GYTPIINVNQQKAF
+390 GYSPIINVNQQKAF
-404 RQGGVLGSNS
+404 KQGGVLGSNS
-414 YLVPKAQVGWLSP
+414 YLVP
-427 GVWSEM
+427 
-433 SKMQKGKQK
+433 
-442 IKEDPGSFVRL
+442 R
-453 LAGDPTAAAMF
+453 
-464 MENGGKTP
+464 
-472 KAQGGFNAAN
+472 AQGGFNMSGA
-482 ISYGGGP
+482 SYGGGA
-489 GAAIGNQLGDMVGF
+489 GGAIGNQLGDMVGF

-527 SAVGSFIGSGI
+527 SAVGSFIGSGV

-548 TRIDNERAEKA
+548 TRIDNERSEKA
-559 TKEMSYSALGPQ
+559 TKEMAYGAIGPQ

-610 EAVSYNPYA
+610 ETVSYNPYA
-619 GGDSIQFKG
+619 GGESIEFKG

-644 VAYGKDSVA
+644 VAYGQESVA
-653 NNEAV
+653 NNEAI

-663 EPAQQLRDGGGNE
+663 EPAQQLKDGGGAE

-690 VSEIGDDRAK
+690 ISEIGDDRAK

-714 EKKINSKMTKA
+714 EKKINKKMVTA

-732 DNTVFGQL
+732 NNTVFGQL
-740 ERSTADAILKGSDM
+740 ERSSADAILKGSDM
-754 KLKSIADKKMILADL
+754 KLKAIADKKMILADL

-783 GNEFIAKGKVVD
+783 GNDFISKDNIVND
-795 DLEREM
+795 PERSM

-811 KPENRGKFTAW
+811 KPENKGKFTAW

-837 MANPDKYSKG
+837 MANTDGYSPG

-865 PKAQSGFE
+865 PKAQGGFE

-882 GMTVEEAIAAGFVLN
+882 GMTIEEALAAGFILN
-897 EETGLYEKSTGETV
+897 EVTGEYEKSNGETV
-911 DPIDSETDALDE
+911 VPTDSETDALDE

-930 DKDTGLYGNVTQKE
+930 DEGTGLFGNTTVKE

-985 KRIKVDGDFGEQTS
+985 KRITVDGDFGEQTT

-1008 GKEPEVE
+1008 GEEPEVE
-1015 VAKIKEEPTVTE
+1015 VAKIREEPTVTE
-1027 TTTIKPPR
+1027 TTTIQPQR
-1035 IPFIPNFL
+1035 IPFLPNFI

-1059 KYAMATNQYIPVPA
+1059 KYAMATNQYQPVPA

-1143 VYSGNQET
+1143 VYSGNQQT
-1151 LNDAKLKNLKIYGE
+1151 LNEAKLKNLQIFDT
-1165 QYDRQQEAVSNTR
+1165 QAQRQAQGVANTR
-1178 KENIAIL
+1178 TQNIDIL
-1185 NSISNKYAQNRRN
+1185 KSISDKYSKNRRE

-1211 YQFNQQG
+1211 YKFNQQG
-1218 DANTTGVGGNF
+1218 DANTTGAGSNLYV
-1229 SIPGYGITGGIPG
+1229 PGYGMTGGIPG

-1254 NVNSAINLGGQLIDY
+1254 NVNSAINLGGQLINY
-1269 FRNNPIQQR
+1269 FNNNPIQRQ
-1278 PVEPNYNRMDRAI
+1278 PPEPNYNRMDRAMR
-1291 KKGIDFKN
+1291 KDIDFEN
-1299 IYDYVEPIDDGSRL
+1299 MYDYIDPLAEDDGTRV
-1313 AKKGKAVKKNNKN
+1313 AKKGKTVKKNNKN